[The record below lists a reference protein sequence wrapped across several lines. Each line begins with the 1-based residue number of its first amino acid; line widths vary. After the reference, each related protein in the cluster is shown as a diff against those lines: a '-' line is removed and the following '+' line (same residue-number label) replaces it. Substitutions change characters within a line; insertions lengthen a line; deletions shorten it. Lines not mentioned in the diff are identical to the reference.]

1 MSNNEAKVVT
11 TSNNKIINNEII
23 SEEQK
28 QKLVEKIITKWLN
41 LQKIIKEEITL
52 EDVIIKQQQDDTDN
66 LKSFFVKY
74 YQAKLNTR
82 KIWNDINKL
91 KLYEKESN
99 ILSIIISE
107 ELGASFHDASE
118 PIKNLFFIIR
128 NNYDYLTRIL
138 SLIKPEDFMHN
149 INKIYSLVELLNN
162 NFYEN
167 ILIPNPEQLELLILI
182 YKLLEEEITSMNSVC
197 PENFLEENS
206 FTGIFLSSFAKK
218 QEIIGYFS
226 MILNPL
232 IVSIDDD
239 DSKDFLD
246 LNINNIM
253 SHMNNSLGKRK
264 SIIKMPS
271 IEKKINLDINIKE
284 YLFDKIP
291 KTKIKFKNSFK
302 LEAEKEK
309 EDEITFITNDDY
321 TTDSEKNTIYINKK
335 RKSILQKN
343 ILTFGKENEYNR
355 DYKYDLNQSRL
366 IDKIDKESN
375 PEMKNIY
382 MNILEELNFY
392 PNKFSNEGIL
402 KILKTE
408 NEKKGT
414 LLEVYKENFI
424 YIREIIEELLQVII
438 DKIITMPYPLRCISK
453 FISILI
459 SKKFPDLTKYE
470 INSFIGKFIFD
481 KCIFSILSLEN
492 KYYIDSRVYN
502 KKTKTCLEIVISVL
516 SKANNS
522 SLFDNYS
529 DPEKTIFNPL
539 ILEIIPIL
547 NEFYEKIIDIQLPNG
562 VEQLIN
568 KATIHLKDLSSRN
581 LFNFRYKK
589 RKSSS
594 KAQSEQNIEENLQS
608 QTPLFDYF
616 KENPDEILHLQSVCF
631 SADDIK
637 FLLDLIERNMG
648 LFKDLPRFNFFSK
661 TYTKIKN
668 EEKTLNLLLEK
679 DLQEKNKT
687 FYVIFKEE
695 KNNILEKLSKKKK
708 KDSTFE
714 SSEQDS
720 QLVCRRVKFCIKTI
734 LKGLNLLNSKDFA
747 YLNFAQS
754 TDKFFSAIKYT
765 LEELGEYNELSNN
778 IPLNWY
784 SQYIYNYKKELD
796 IEYQKEDFSKLYSE
810 ISSEE
815 NNILNELKSLS
826 NIIITRDGMNLRCAE
841 KILAKAIYELKRIE
855 EAKKYNQLEKFIKT
869 RKIEVCVYQPDDSV
883 KSKNKDKDLLIN
895 IFDLKS
901 CPFGNS
907 FNDNK
912 NHIHINSINDFI
924 KIFSSNNKI
933 KLKSYIREA
942 IIKGENK
949 YNISEIIG
957 KYMELVAKK
966 IRENKTIFG
975 ELNDEKLE
983 EFSKNIE
990 NHIIRKIY
998 KYVYPPNK
1006 SEIDLKIQ
1014 NDTRTLGWIQPENLD
1029 IKKLY
1034 VNQLKSAE
1042 KYISKMNESKS
1053 VFDKLECI
1061 QNAFVIMNNTIKFI
1075 SGKNENAGQDELTPL
1090 FQYIIIK
1097 SQPERLHTNINYIK
1111 CFLSSTDLIS
1121 KYGFF
1126 VSQME
1131 SACTYILN
1139 IKGSDFKMDNEEFNK
1154 LREQYAKNI
1163 EDKDFKNKDINKI
1176 NIIPN

>member
-1 MSNNEAKVVT
+1 MSNIDEKVVCP
-11 TSNNKIINNEII
+11 NNKTNNNDII

-28 QKLVEKIITKWLN
+28 QKLVEKIINKWLN

-52 EDVIIKQQQDDTDN
+52 EDVIIKQQEDDTDN

-99 ILSIIISE
+99 ILSIIINE
-107 ELGASFHDASE
+107 ELGSNFHEVSE

-138 SLIKPEDFMHN
+138 SLIKPEDFEKN
-149 INKIYSLVELLNN
+149 INKVYSLVELLNN

-167 ILIPNPEQLELLILI
+167 ILIPNPDQLELLILI

-197 PENFLEENS
+197 SENFLEDN
-206 FTGIFLSSFAKK
+206 TLIGIFLSSFAKK

-232 IVSIDDD
+232 ILSIDED
-239 DSKDFLD
+239 DSKEQID
-246 LNINNIM
+246 LNINNII
-253 SHMNNSLGKRK
+253 NNIDLKQIEKRK
-264 SIIKMPS
+264 IINNEPN
-271 IEKKINLDINIKE
+271 INTKINLDINIRE

-291 KTKIKFKNSFK
+291 KTKIKFKNSFE

-309 EDEITFITNDDY
+309 EDEINFDINGDY
-321 TTDSEKNTIYINKK
+321 ITDSDKNIIFINKK
-335 RKSILQKN
+335 RKNLLNKN
-343 ILTFGKENEYNR
+343 NEYNTE
-355 DYKYDLNQSRL
+355 YKYELNQSRL
-366 IDKIDKESN
+366 IEKINEEKN
-375 PEMKNIY
+375 PSMKNIY
-382 MNILEELNFY
+382 FNLLEELNYY

-402 KILKTE
+402 KILKKE
-408 NEKKGT
+408 NEKRNT
-414 LLEVYKENFI
+414 LLQIYKDNFI
-424 YIREIIEELLQVII
+424 YIREIIEELLQIII
-438 DKIITMPYPLRCISK
+438 DKIITMPYSLRCISK
-453 FISILI
+453 FINILI
-459 SKKFPDLTKYE
+459 SKKFPDLTRYE

-492 KYYIDSRVYN
+492 KYFIDSRVYN
-502 KKTKTCLEIVISVL
+502 KKTKTCLEIVISIL
-516 SKANNS
+516 SKAINS

-547 NEFYEKIIDIQLPNG
+547 NEFYKKLIDIQLPNG
-562 VEQLIN
+562 ADGLIN
-568 KATIHLKDLSSRN
+568 KASIHIKDLSSKN

-589 RKSSS
+589 RKNA
-594 KAQSEQNIEENLQS
+594 KPQSYQGSDDNLQTQS
-608 QTPLFDYF
+608 PLYDYF
-616 KENPDEILHLQSVCF
+616 KENPDEILHLQSICF
-631 SADDIK
+631 SGDDIK

-648 LFKDLPRFNFFSK
+648 IFKDLPRFSFFSK
-661 TYTKIKN
+661 TFKKIKN
-668 EEKTLNLLLEK
+668 EEKILNSLLEK
-679 DLQEKNKT
+679 DKNEKNKT
-687 FYVIFKEE
+687 FYIIFREE
-695 KNNILEKLSKKKK
+695 KKNILEKLIKKKK

-714 SSEQDS
+714 SNEQDS
-720 QLVCRRVKFCIKTI
+720 QLICRRIKFCIKTI

-796 IEYQKEDFSKLYSE
+796 IEYQKEDFEKLYSE
-810 ISSEE
+810 ISTEE
-815 NNILNELKSLS
+815 TNILNDLKNLS

-841 KILAKAIYELKRIE
+841 KILAKAMYELKRIE

-869 RKIEVCVYQPDDSV
+869 KKIEVCIYQPDENA
-883 KSKNKDKDLLIN
+883 KSKIKDKDKDFLIN
-895 IFDLKS
+895 IFDIKS
-901 CPFGNS
+901 CPYGISN
-907 FNDNK
+907 NDK
-912 NHIHINSINDFI
+912 NHIHINSINEFI
-924 KIFSSNNKI
+924 KVFSNDNKI
-933 KLKSYIREA
+933 KLKSFIRDA
-942 IIKGENK
+942 IIKGESK
-949 YNISEIIG
+949 YSISEIIA
-957 KYMELVAKK
+957 KYMELVVKK
-966 IRENKTIFG
+966 IKENKNIFG
-975 ELNDEKLE
+975 ELSNEQLD

-998 KYVYPPNK
+998 KYVYPPNI
-1006 SEIDLKIQ
+1006 SDIDLQIQ
-1014 NDTRTLGWIQPENLD
+1014 NDTRTLGWIQPEHLE

-1042 KYISKMNESKS
+1042 KYISKMNEAKS

-1061 QNAFVIMNNTIKFI
+1061 QNAFVIMNNTVKFI
-1075 SGKNENAGQDELTPL
+1075 SGKNENAGQDEMTPL
-1090 FQYIIIK
+1090 FHYIIIK
-1097 SQPERLHTNINYIK
+1097 SQPERFYTNINYIK

-1126 VSQME
+1126 VTQME
-1131 SACTYILN
+1131 SACTYILH
-1139 IKGSDFKMDNEEFNK
+1139 IKASDFKMNEEEFNNK
-1154 LREQYAKNI
+1154 RNEYAKI
-1163 EDKDFKNKDINKI
+1163 YENKDII
-1176 NIIPN
+1176 NNDNNNIYKTKT

>member
-1 MSNNEAKVVT
+1 MSNIDEKVVCINNEA
-11 TSNNKIINNEII
+11 NNNDII

-28 QKLVEKIITKWLN
+28 QKLVEKIINKWLN

-52 EDVIIKQQQDDTDN
+52 EDVIIKQQEDDTDN

-99 ILSIIISE
+99 ILSIIINE
-107 ELGASFHDASE
+107 ELGSNFHEVSE

-138 SLIKPEDFMHN
+138 SLIKPEDFEKN
-149 INKIYSLVELLNN
+149 INKVYSLVELLNN

-167 ILIPNPEQLELLILI
+167 ILIPNPDQLELLILI

-197 PENFLEENS
+197 TENFLEDN
-206 FTGIFLSSFAKK
+206 TLIGIFLSSFAKK

-232 IVSIDDD
+232 ILSIDED
-239 DSKDFLD
+239 DSKEQID
-246 LNINNIM
+246 LNINNII
-253 SHMNNSLGKRK
+253 NNIDLKQIEKRK
-264 SIIKMPS
+264 IINNEPN
-271 IEKKINLDINIKE
+271 INTKINLDINIKE
-284 YLFDKIP
+284 YLLDKIP
-291 KTKIKFKNSFK
+291 KTKIKFKNSFE

-309 EDEITFITNDDY
+309 EDEINFDINGDY
-321 TTDSEKNTIYINKK
+321 ITDSDKNIIFINKK
-335 RKSILQKN
+335 RKNLLNKN
-343 ILTFGKENEYNR
+343 NEYNTE
-355 DYKYDLNQSRL
+355 YKYELNQSRL
-366 IDKIDKESN
+366 IEKINEEKN
-375 PEMKNIY
+375 PSMKNIY
-382 MNILEELNFY
+382 FNLLEELNYY

-402 KILKTE
+402 KILKKE
-408 NEKKGT
+408 NEKRNT
-414 LLEVYKENFI
+414 LLQIYKDNFI
-424 YIREIIEELLQVII
+424 YIREIIEEFLQIII
-438 DKIITMPYPLRCISK
+438 DKIITMPYSLRCISK
-453 FISILI
+453 FINILI
-459 SKKFPDLTKYE
+459 SKKFPDLTRYE

-492 KYYIDSRVYN
+492 KYFIDSRVYN
-502 KKTKTCLEIVISVL
+502 KKTKTCLEIVISIL
-516 SKANNS
+516 SKAINS

-547 NEFYEKIIDIQLPNG
+547 NEFYKKLIDIQLPNG
-562 VEQLIN
+562 ADGLIN
-568 KATIHLKDLSSRN
+568 KASIHIKDLSSKN

-589 RKSSS
+589 RKNA
-594 KAQSEQNIEENLQS
+594 KPQSDQGSDDNLQTQS
-608 QTPLFDYF
+608 PLYDYF
-616 KENPDEILHLQSVCF
+616 KENPDEILHLQSICF
-631 SADDIK
+631 SGDDIK

-648 LFKDLPRFNFFSK
+648 IFKDLPRFSFFSK
-661 TYTKIKN
+661 TFKKIKN
-668 EEKTLNLLLEK
+668 EEKILNSLLEK
-679 DLQEKNKT
+679 DKNEKNKT
-687 FYVIFKEE
+687 FYIIFREE
-695 KNNILEKLSKKKK
+695 KKNILEKLIKKKK

-714 SSEQDS
+714 SNEQDS
-720 QLVCRRVKFCIKTI
+720 QLICRRIKFCIKTI

-796 IEYQKEDFSKLYSE
+796 IEYQKEDFEKLYSE
-810 ISSEE
+810 ISTEE
-815 NNILNELKSLS
+815 TNILNDLKNLS

-841 KILAKAIYELKRIE
+841 KILAKAMYELKRIE

-869 RKIEVCVYQPDDSV
+869 KKIEVCIYQPDENA
-883 KSKNKDKDLLIN
+883 KCKIKDKDKDFLIN
-895 IFDLKS
+895 IFDIKS
-901 CPFGNS
+901 CPYGISN
-907 FNDNK
+907 NDK
-912 NHIHINSINDFI
+912 NHIHINSINEFI
-924 KIFSSNNKI
+924 KVFSNDNKI
-933 KLKSYIREA
+933 KLKSFIRDA
-942 IIKGENK
+942 IIKGESK
-949 YNISEIIG
+949 YSISEIIA
-957 KYMELVAKK
+957 KYMELVVKK
-966 IRENKTIFG
+966 IKENKNIFG
-975 ELNDEKLE
+975 ELSNEQLD

-998 KYVYPPNK
+998 KYVYPPNI
-1006 SEIDLKIQ
+1006 SDIDLQIQ
-1014 NDTRTLGWIQPENLD
+1014 NDTRTLGWIQPEHLE

-1042 KYISKMNESKS
+1042 KYISKMNEAKS

-1061 QNAFVIMNNTIKFI
+1061 QNAFVIMNNTVKFI
-1075 SGKNENAGQDELTPL
+1075 SGKNENAGQDEMTPL

-1097 SQPERLHTNINYIK
+1097 SQPERFYTNINYIK

-1126 VSQME
+1126 VTQME
-1131 SACTYILN
+1131 SACTYILH
-1139 IKGSDFKMDNEEFNK
+1139 IKASDFKMNEEEFNNK
-1154 LREQYAKNI
+1154 RNEYAKI
-1163 EDKDFKNKDINKI
+1163 YENKDINNNGNN
-1176 NIIPN
+1176 NIYKTKT

>member
-1 MSNNEAKVVT
+1 MSNIDEKVVCP
-11 TSNNKIINNEII
+11 NNKTNNNDII

-28 QKLVEKIITKWLN
+28 QKLVEKIINKWLN

-52 EDVIIKQQQDDTDN
+52 EDVIIKQQEDDTDN

-99 ILSIIISE
+99 ILSIIINE
-107 ELGASFHDASE
+107 ELGSSFHEVSE

-138 SLIKPEDFMHN
+138 SLIKPEDFEKN
-149 INKIYSLVELLNN
+149 INKVYSLVELLNN

-167 ILIPNPEQLELLILI
+167 ILIPNPDQLELLILI

-197 PENFLEENS
+197 SENFLEDN
-206 FTGIFLSSFAKK
+206 TLIGIFLSSFAKK

-232 IVSIDDD
+232 ILSIDED
-239 DSKDFLD
+239 DSKEQID
-246 LNINNIM
+246 LNINNII
-253 SHMNNSLGKRK
+253 NNIDLKQIEKRK
-264 SIIKMPS
+264 IINNEPN
-271 IEKKINLDINIKE
+271 INTKINLDINIKE

-291 KTKIKFKNSFK
+291 KTKIKFKNSFE

-309 EDEITFITNDDY
+309 EDEINFDINGDY
-321 TTDSEKNTIYINKK
+321 ITDSDKNIIFINKK
-335 RKSILQKN
+335 RKNLLNKN
-343 ILTFGKENEYNR
+343 NEYNTE
-355 DYKYDLNQSRL
+355 YKYELNQSRL
-366 IDKIDKESN
+366 IEKINEEKN
-375 PEMKNIY
+375 PSMKNIY
-382 MNILEELNFY
+382 FNLLEELNYY

-402 KILKTE
+402 KILKKE
-408 NEKKGT
+408 NEKRNT
-414 LLEVYKENFI
+414 LLQIYKDNFI
-424 YIREIIEELLQVII
+424 YIREIIEELLQIII
-438 DKIITMPYPLRCISK
+438 DKIITMPYSLRCISK
-453 FISILI
+453 FINILI
-459 SKKFPDLTKYE
+459 SKKFPDLTRYE

-492 KYYIDSRVYN
+492 KYFIDSRVYN
-502 KKTKTCLEIVISVL
+502 KKTKTCLEIVISIL
-516 SKANNS
+516 SKAINS

-547 NEFYEKIIDIQLPNG
+547 NEFYKKLIDIQLPNG
-562 VEQLIN
+562 ADGLIN
-568 KATIHLKDLSSRN
+568 KASIHIKDLSSKN

-589 RKSSS
+589 RKNA
-594 KAQSEQNIEENLQS
+594 KPQSDQGSDDNLQIQS
-608 QTPLFDYF
+608 PLYDYF
-616 KENPDEILHLQSVCF
+616 KENPDEILHLQSICF
-631 SADDIK
+631 SGDDIK

-648 LFKDLPRFNFFSK
+648 IFKDLPRFSFFSK
-661 TYTKIKN
+661 TFKKIKN
-668 EEKTLNLLLEK
+668 EEKILNSLLEK
-679 DLQEKNKT
+679 DKNEKNKT
-687 FYVIFKEE
+687 FYIIFREE
-695 KNNILEKLSKKKK
+695 KKNILEKLIKKKK

-714 SSEQDS
+714 SNEQDS
-720 QLVCRRVKFCIKTI
+720 QLICRRIKFCIKTI

-796 IEYQKEDFSKLYSE
+796 IEYQKEDFEKLYSE
-810 ISSEE
+810 ISTEE
-815 NNILNELKSLS
+815 TNILNDLKNLS

-841 KILAKAIYELKRIE
+841 KILAKAMYELKRIE

-869 RKIEVCVYQPDDSV
+869 KKIEVCIYQQDENA
-883 KSKNKDKDLLIN
+883 KSKIKDKDKDFLIN
-895 IFDLKS
+895 IFDIKS
-901 CPFGNS
+901 CPYGISN
-907 FNDNK
+907 NDK
-912 NHIHINSINDFI
+912 NHIHINSINEFI
-924 KIFSSNNKI
+924 KVFSNDNKI
-933 KLKSYIREA
+933 KLKSFIRDA
-942 IIKGENK
+942 IIKGESK
-949 YNISEIIG
+949 YSISEIIA
-957 KYMELVAKK
+957 KYMELVVKK
-966 IRENKTIFG
+966 IKENKNIFG
-975 ELNDEKLE
+975 ELSNEQLD

-1006 SEIDLKIQ
+1006 SDIDLQIQ
-1014 NDTRTLGWIQPENLD
+1014 NDTRTLGWIQPEHLE

-1042 KYISKMNESKS
+1042 KYISKMNEAKS

-1061 QNAFVIMNNTIKFI
+1061 QNAFVIMNNTVKFI
-1075 SGKNENAGQDELTPL
+1075 SGKNENAGQDEMTPL

-1097 SQPERLHTNINYIK
+1097 SQPERFYTNINYIK

-1126 VSQME
+1126 VTQME
-1131 SACTYILN
+1131 SACTYILH
-1139 IKGSDFKMDNEEFNK
+1139 IKASDFKMNEEEFNNK
-1154 LREQYAKNI
+1154 RNEYAKI
-1163 EDKDFKNKDINKI
+1163 YENKDINNNGNN
-1176 NIIPN
+1176 NIYKTKT

>member
-1 MSNNEAKVVT
+1 MSNIDEKVVCINNEA
-11 TSNNKIINNEII
+11 NNNDIV

-28 QKLVEKIITKWLN
+28 QKLVEKIINKWLN

-52 EDVIIKQQQDDTDN
+52 EDVIIKQQEDDTDN

-99 ILSIIISE
+99 ILSIIINE
-107 ELGASFHDASE
+107 ELGSNFHEVSE

-138 SLIKPEDFMHN
+138 SLIKPEDFEKN
-149 INKIYSLVELLNN
+149 INKVYSLVELLNN

-167 ILIPNPEQLELLILI
+167 ILIPNPDQLELLILI

-197 PENFLEENS
+197 SENFLEDN
-206 FTGIFLSSFAKK
+206 TLIGIFLSSFAKK

-232 IVSIDDD
+232 ILSIDED
-239 DSKDFLD
+239 DSKEHID
-246 LNINNIM
+246 LNINNII
-253 SHMNNSLGKRK
+253 NNIDLKQIEKRK
-264 SIIKMPS
+264 IINNEPN
-271 IEKKINLDINIKE
+271 INTKINLDINIKE

-291 KTKIKFKNSFK
+291 KTKIKFKNSFE

-309 EDEITFITNDDY
+309 EDEINFDINGDY
-321 TTDSEKNTIYINKK
+321 ITDSDKNIIFINKK
-335 RKSILQKN
+335 RKNLLNKN
-343 ILTFGKENEYNR
+343 NEYNTE
-355 DYKYDLNQSRL
+355 YKYDLNQSRL
-366 IDKIDKESN
+366 IEKINEENN
-375 PEMKNIY
+375 PSMKNIY
-382 MNILEELNFY
+382 FNLLEELNYY

-402 KILKTE
+402 KILKKE
-408 NEKKGT
+408 NEKRNT
-414 LLEVYKENFI
+414 LLQIYKDNFI
-424 YIREIIEELLQVII
+424 YIREIIEELLQIII
-438 DKIITMPYPLRCISK
+438 DKIITMPYSLRCISK
-453 FISILI
+453 FINILI
-459 SKKFPDLTKYE
+459 SKKFPDLTRYE

-492 KYYIDSRVYN
+492 KYFIDSRVYN
-502 KKTKTCLEIVISVL
+502 KKTKTCLEIVISIL
-516 SKANNS
+516 SKAINS

-547 NEFYEKIIDIQLPNG
+547 NEFYKKLIDIQLPNG
-562 VEQLIN
+562 ADGLIN
-568 KATIHLKDLSSRN
+568 KASIHIKDLSSKN

-589 RKSSS
+589 RKNA
-594 KAQSEQNIEENLQS
+594 KPQSDQGSDDNLQTQS
-608 QTPLFDYF
+608 PLYDYF
-616 KENPDEILHLQSVCF
+616 KENPDEILHLQSICF
-631 SADDIK
+631 SGDDIK

-648 LFKDLPRFNFFSK
+648 IFKDLPRFSFFSK
-661 TYTKIKN
+661 TFKKIKN
-668 EEKTLNLLLEK
+668 EEKILNSLLEK
-679 DLQEKNKT
+679 DKNEKNKT
-687 FYVIFKEE
+687 FYIIFREE
-695 KNNILEKLSKKKK
+695 KKNILEKLIKKKK

-714 SSEQDS
+714 SNEQDS
-720 QLVCRRVKFCIKTI
+720 QLICRRIKFCIKTI

-796 IEYQKEDFSKLYSE
+796 IEYQKEDFEKLYSE
-810 ISSEE
+810 ISTEE
-815 NNILNELKSLS
+815 TNILNDLKNLS

-841 KILAKAIYELKRIE
+841 KILAKAMYELKRIE

-869 RKIEVCVYQPDDSV
+869 KKIEVCIYQPDENA
-883 KSKNKDKDLLIN
+883 KSKIKDKDKDFLIN
-895 IFDLKS
+895 IFDIKS
-901 CPFGNS
+901 CPYGISN
-907 FNDNK
+907 NDK
-912 NHIHINSINDFI
+912 NHIHINSINEFI
-924 KIFSSNNKI
+924 KVFSNDNKI
-933 KLKSYIREA
+933 KLKSFIRDA
-942 IIKGENK
+942 IIKGESK
-949 YNISEIIG
+949 YSISEIIA
-957 KYMELVAKK
+957 KYMELVVKK
-966 IRENKTIFG
+966 IKENKNIFG
-975 ELNDEKLE
+975 ELSNEQLD

-998 KYVYPPNK
+998 KYVYPPNI
-1006 SEIDLKIQ
+1006 SDIDLQIQ
-1014 NDTRTLGWIQPENLD
+1014 NDTRTLGWIQPEHLE

-1042 KYISKMNESKS
+1042 KYISKMNEAKS

-1061 QNAFVIMNNTIKFI
+1061 QNAFVIMNNTVKFI
-1075 SGKNENAGQDELTPL
+1075 SGKNENAGQDEMTPL

-1097 SQPERLHTNINYIK
+1097 SQPERFYTNINYIK

-1126 VSQME
+1126 VTQME
-1131 SACTYILN
+1131 SACTYILH
-1139 IKGSDFKMDNEEFNK
+1139 IKASDFKMNEEEFNNK
-1154 LREQYAKNI
+1154 RNEYAKI
-1163 EDKDFKNKDINKI
+1163 YENKDINNNGNNNI
-1176 NIIPN
+1176 NKTKT

>member
-1 MSNNEAKVVT
+1 MSNIDEKVVCIDNKA
-11 TSNNKIINNEII
+11 NNNNDII

-28 QKLVEKIITKWLN
+28 QKLVEKIINKWLN

-52 EDVIIKQQQDDTDN
+52 EDVIIKQQEDDTDN

-99 ILSIIISE
+99 ILSIIINE
-107 ELGASFHDASE
+107 ELGSSFHEVSE

-138 SLIKPEDFMHN
+138 SLIKPEDFEKN
-149 INKIYSLVELLNN
+149 INKVYSLVELLNN

-167 ILIPNPEQLELLILI
+167 ILIPNPDQLELLILI

-197 PENFLEENS
+197 SENFLEDN
-206 FTGIFLSSFAKK
+206 TLIGIFLSSFAKK

-232 IVSIDDD
+232 ILSIDED
-239 DSKDFLD
+239 DSKEHID
-246 LNINNIM
+246 LNINNII
-253 SHMNNSLGKRK
+253 NNIDLKQIEKRK
-264 SIIKMPS
+264 IINNEPN
-271 IEKKINLDINIKE
+271 INTKINLDINIRE

-291 KTKIKFKNSFK
+291 KTKIKFKNSFE

-309 EDEITFITNDDY
+309 EDEINFDINGDY
-321 TTDSEKNTIYINKK
+321 ITDSDKNIIFINKK
-335 RKSILQKN
+335 RKNLLNKN
-343 ILTFGKENEYNR
+343 NEYNTE
-355 DYKYDLNQSRL
+355 YKYELNQSRL
-366 IDKIDKESN
+366 IEKINEEKN
-375 PEMKNIY
+375 PSMKNIY
-382 MNILEELNFY
+382 FNLLEELNYY

-402 KILKTE
+402 KILKKE
-408 NEKKGT
+408 NEKRNT
-414 LLEVYKENFI
+414 LLQIYKDNFI
-424 YIREIIEELLQVII
+424 YIREIIEELLQIII
-438 DKIITMPYPLRCISK
+438 DKIITMPYSLRCISK
-453 FISILI
+453 FINILI
-459 SKKFPDLTKYE
+459 SKKFPDLTRYE

-492 KYYIDSRVYN
+492 KYFIDSRVYN
-502 KKTKTCLEIVISVL
+502 KKTKTCLEIVISIL
-516 SKANNS
+516 SKAINS

-547 NEFYEKIIDIQLPNG
+547 NEFYKKLIDIQLPNG
-562 VEQLIN
+562 ADGLIN
-568 KATIHLKDLSSRN
+568 KASIHIKDLSSKN

-589 RKSSS
+589 RKIA
-594 KAQSEQNIEENLQS
+594 KPQSDQGSDDNLQTQS
-608 QTPLFDYF
+608 PLYDYF
-616 KENPDEILHLQSVCF
+616 KENPDEILHLQSICF
-631 SADDIK
+631 SGDDIK

-648 LFKDLPRFNFFSK
+648 IFKDLPRFSFFSK
-661 TYTKIKN
+661 TFKKIKN
-668 EEKTLNLLLEK
+668 EEKILNSLLEK
-679 DLQEKNKT
+679 DKNEKNKT
-687 FYVIFKEE
+687 FYIIFREE
-695 KNNILEKLSKKKK
+695 KKNILEKLIKKKK

-714 SSEQDS
+714 SNEQDS
-720 QLVCRRVKFCIKTI
+720 QLICRRIKFCIKTI

-869 RKIEVCVYQPDDSV
+869 RKIEVCVYQPDDSA

>member
-1 MSNNEAKVVT
+1 MSNIDEKVVCINNEA
-11 TSNNKIINNEII
+11 NNNDII

-28 QKLVEKIITKWLN
+28 QKLVEKIINKWLN

-52 EDVIIKQQQDDTDN
+52 EDVIIKQQEDDTDN

-99 ILSIIISE
+99 ILSIIINE
-107 ELGASFHDASE
+107 ELGSSFHEVSE

-138 SLIKPEDFMHN
+138 SLIKPEDFEKN
-149 INKIYSLVELLNN
+149 INKVYSLVELLNN

-167 ILIPNPEQLELLILI
+167 ILIPNPDQLELLILI

-197 PENFLEENS
+197 SENFLEDN
-206 FTGIFLSSFAKK
+206 TLIGIFLSSFAKK

-232 IVSIDDD
+232 ILSIDED
-239 DSKDFLD
+239 DSKEQID
-246 LNINNIM
+246 LNINNII
-253 SHMNNSLGKRK
+253 NNIDLKQIEKRK
-264 SIIKMPS
+264 IINNEPN
-271 IEKKINLDINIKE
+271 INTKINLDINIRE

-291 KTKIKFKNSFK
+291 KTKIKFKNSFE

-309 EDEITFITNDDY
+309 EDEINFDINGDY
-321 TTDSEKNTIYINKK
+321 ITDSDKNIIFINKK
-335 RKSILQKN
+335 RKNLLNKN
-343 ILTFGKENEYNR
+343 NEYNTE
-355 DYKYDLNQSRL
+355 YKYELNQSRL
-366 IDKIDKESN
+366 IEKINEEKN
-375 PEMKNIY
+375 PSMKNIY
-382 MNILEELNFY
+382 FNLLEELNYY

-402 KILKTE
+402 EILKKE
-408 NEKKGT
+408 NEKRNT
-414 LLEVYKENFI
+414 LLQIYKDNFI
-424 YIREIIEELLQVII
+424 YIREIIEEFLQIII
-438 DKIITMPYPLRCISK
+438 DKIITMPYSLRCISK
-453 FISILI
+453 FINILI
-459 SKKFPDLTKYE
+459 SKKFPDLTRYE

-492 KYYIDSRVYN
+492 KYFIDSRVYN
-502 KKTKTCLEIVISVL
+502 KKTKTCLEIVISIL
-516 SKANNS
+516 SKAINS

-547 NEFYEKIIDIQLPNG
+547 NEFYKKLIDIQLPNG
-562 VEQLIN
+562 ADGLIN
-568 KATIHLKDLSSRN
+568 KASIHIKDLSSKN

-589 RKSSS
+589 RKIA
-594 KAQSEQNIEENLQS
+594 KPQSDQGSDDNLQTQS
-608 QTPLFDYF
+608 PLYDYF
-616 KENPDEILHLQSVCF
+616 KENPDEILHLQSICF
-631 SADDIK
+631 SGDDIK
-637 FLLDLIERNMG
+637 FLLDLIERIMG
-648 LFKDLPRFNFFSK
+648 IFKDLPRFTFFSK
-661 TYTKIKN
+661 TFKKIKN
-668 EEKTLNLLLEK
+668 EEKILNSLLEK
-679 DLQEKNKT
+679 DKNEKNKT
-687 FYVIFKEE
+687 FYIIFREE
-695 KNNILEKLSKKKK
+695 KKNILEKLIKKKK

-714 SSEQDS
+714 SNEQDS
-720 QLVCRRVKFCIKTI
+720 QLICRRIKFCIKTI

-796 IEYQKEDFSKLYSE
+796 IEYQKEDFEKLYSE
-810 ISSEE
+810 ISTEE
-815 NNILNELKSLS
+815 TNILNDLKNLS

-841 KILAKAIYELKRIE
+841 KILAKAMYELKRIE

-869 RKIEVCVYQPDDSV
+869 KKIEVCIYQQDENA
-883 KSKNKDKDLLIN
+883 KSKIKDKDKDFLIN
-895 IFDLKS
+895 IFDIKS
-901 CPFGNS
+901 CPYGISN
-907 FNDNK
+907 NDK
-912 NHIHINSINDFI
+912 NHIHINSINEFI
-924 KIFSSNNKI
+924 KVFSNDNKI
-933 KLKSYIREA
+933 KLKSFIRDA
-942 IIKGENK
+942 IIKGESK
-949 YNISEIIG
+949 YSISEIIA
-957 KYMELVAKK
+957 KYMELVVKK
-966 IRENKTIFG
+966 IKENKNIFG
-975 ELNDEKLE
+975 ELSNEQLD

-998 KYVYPPNK
+998 KYVYPPNI
-1006 SEIDLKIQ
+1006 SDIDLQIQ
-1014 NDTRTLGWIQPENLD
+1014 NDTRTLGWIQPEHLE

-1042 KYISKMNESKS
+1042 KYISKMNEAKS

-1061 QNAFVIMNNTIKFI
+1061 QNAFVIMNNTVKFI
-1075 SGKNENAGQDELTPL
+1075 SGKNENAGQDEMTPL

-1097 SQPERLHTNINYIK
+1097 SQPERFYTNINYIK

-1126 VSQME
+1126 VTQME
-1131 SACTYILN
+1131 SACTYILH
-1139 IKGSDFKMDNEEFNK
+1139 IKASDFKMNEEEFNNK
-1154 LREQYAKNI
+1154 RNEYAKI
-1163 EDKDFKNKDINKI
+1163 YENKDII
-1176 NIIPN
+1176 NNDNNNIYKTKT

>member
-1 MSNNEAKVVT
+1 MSNIDEKVVCIDNKA
-11 TSNNKIINNEII
+11 NNNNDII

-28 QKLVEKIITKWLN
+28 QKLVEKIINKWLN

-52 EDVIIKQQQDDTDN
+52 EDVIIKQQEDDTDN

-99 ILSIIISE
+99 ILSIIINE
-107 ELGASFHDASE
+107 ELGSSFHEVSE

-138 SLIKPEDFMHN
+138 SLIKPEDFEKN
-149 INKIYSLVELLNN
+149 INKVYSLVELLNN

-167 ILIPNPEQLELLILI
+167 ILIPNPDQLELLILI

-197 PENFLEENS
+197 SENFLEDN
-206 FTGIFLSSFAKK
+206 TLIGIFLSSFAKK

-232 IVSIDDD
+232 ILSIDED
-239 DSKDFLD
+239 DSKEHID
-246 LNINNIM
+246 LNINNII
-253 SHMNNSLGKRK
+253 NNIDLKQIEKRK
-264 SIIKMPS
+264 IINNEPN
-271 IEKKINLDINIKE
+271 INTKINLDINIKE

-291 KTKIKFKNSFK
+291 KTKIKFKNSFE

-309 EDEITFITNDDY
+309 EDEINFDINGDY
-321 TTDSEKNTIYINKK
+321 ITDSDKNIIFINKK
-335 RKSILQKN
+335 RKNLLNKN
-343 ILTFGKENEYNR
+343 NEYNTE
-355 DYKYDLNQSRL
+355 YKYELNQSRL
-366 IDKIDKESN
+366 IEKINEEKN
-375 PEMKNIY
+375 PSMKNIY
-382 MNILEELNFY
+382 FNLLEELNYY

-402 KILKTE
+402 KILKKE
-408 NEKKGT
+408 NEKRNT
-414 LLEVYKENFI
+414 LLQIYKDNFI
-424 YIREIIEELLQVII
+424 YIREIIEEFLQIII
-438 DKIITMPYPLRCISK
+438 DKIITMPYSLRCISK
-453 FISILI
+453 FINILI
-459 SKKFPDLTKYE
+459 SKKFPDLTRYE

-492 KYYIDSRVYN
+492 KYFIDSRVYN
-502 KKTKTCLEIVISVL
+502 KKTKTCLEIVISIL
-516 SKANNS
+516 SKAINS

-547 NEFYEKIIDIQLPNG
+547 NEFYKKLIDIQLPNG
-562 VEQLIN
+562 ADGLIN
-568 KATIHLKDLSSRN
+568 KASIHIKDLSSKN

-589 RKSSS
+589 RKNA
-594 KAQSEQNIEENLQS
+594 KPQSDQGSDDNLQTQS
-608 QTPLFDYF
+608 PLYDYF
-616 KENPDEILHLQSVCF
+616 KENPDEILHLQSICF
-631 SADDIK
+631 SGDDIK

-648 LFKDLPRFNFFSK
+648 IFKDLPRFSFFSK
-661 TYTKIKN
+661 TFKKIKN
-668 EEKTLNLLLEK
+668 EEKILNSLLEK
-679 DLQEKNKT
+679 DKNEKNKT
-687 FYVIFKEE
+687 FYIIFREE
-695 KNNILEKLSKKKK
+695 KKNILEKLIKKKK

-714 SSEQDS
+714 SNEQDS
-720 QLVCRRVKFCIKTI
+720 QLICRRIKFCIKTI

-796 IEYQKEDFSKLYSE
+796 IEYQKEDFEKLYSE
-810 ISSEE
+810 ISTEE
-815 NNILNELKSLS
+815 TNILNDLKNLS

-841 KILAKAIYELKRIE
+841 KILAKAMYELKRIE

-869 RKIEVCVYQPDDSV
+869 KKIEVCIYQQDENA
-883 KSKNKDKDLLIN
+883 KSKIKDKDFLIN
-895 IFDLKS
+895 IFDIKS
-901 CPFGNS
+901 CPYGISN
-907 FNDNK
+907 NDK
-912 NHIHINSINDFI
+912 NHIHINSINEFI
-924 KIFSSNNKI
+924 KVFSNDNKI
-933 KLKSYIREA
+933 KLKSFIRDA
-942 IIKGENK
+942 IIKGESK
-949 YNISEIIG
+949 YSISEIIA
-957 KYMELVAKK
+957 KYMELVVKK
-966 IRENKTIFG
+966 IKENKNIFG
-975 ELNDEKLE
+975 ELSNEQLD

-998 KYVYPPNK
+998 KYVYPPNI
-1006 SEIDLKIQ
+1006 SDIDLQIQ
-1014 NDTRTLGWIQPENLD
+1014 NDTRTLGWIQPEHLE

-1042 KYISKMNESKS
+1042 KYISKMNEAKS

-1061 QNAFVIMNNTIKFI
+1061 QNAFVIMNNTVKFI
-1075 SGKNENAGQDELTPL
+1075 SGKNENAGQDEMTPL

-1097 SQPERLHTNINYIK
+1097 SQPERFYTNINYIK

-1126 VSQME
+1126 VTQME
-1131 SACTYILN
+1131 SACTYILH
-1139 IKGSDFKMDNEEFNK
+1139 IKASDFKMNEEEFNNK
-1154 LREQYAKNI
+1154 RNEYAKI
-1163 EDKDFKNKDINKI
+1163 YENKDII
-1176 NIIPN
+1176 NNDNNNIYKTKT

>member
-1 MSNNEAKVVT
+1 MSNIDEKVVCP
-11 TSNNKIINNEII
+11 NNKTNNNDII

-28 QKLVEKIITKWLN
+28 QKLVEKIINKWLN

-52 EDVIIKQQQDDTDN
+52 EDVIIKQQEDDTDN

-99 ILSIIISE
+99 ILSIIINE
-107 ELGASFHDASE
+107 ELGSSFHEVSE

-138 SLIKPEDFMHN
+138 SLIKPEDFEKN
-149 INKIYSLVELLNN
+149 INKVYSLVELLNN

-167 ILIPNPEQLELLILI
+167 ILIPNPDQLELLILI

-197 PENFLEENS
+197 SENFLEDN
-206 FTGIFLSSFAKK
+206 TLIGIFLSSFAKK

-232 IVSIDDD
+232 ILSIDED
-239 DSKDFLD
+239 DSKEHID
-246 LNINNIM
+246 LNINNII
-253 SHMNNSLGKRK
+253 NNIDLKQIEKRK
-264 SIIKMPS
+264 IINNEPN
-271 IEKKINLDINIKE
+271 INTKINLDINIKE

-291 KTKIKFKNSFK
+291 KTKIKFKNSFE

-309 EDEITFITNDDY
+309 EDEINFDINGDY
-321 TTDSEKNTIYINKK
+321 ITDSDKNIIFINKK
-335 RKSILQKN
+335 RKNLLNKN
-343 ILTFGKENEYNR
+343 NEYNTE
-355 DYKYDLNQSRL
+355 YKYELNQSRL
-366 IDKIDKESN
+366 IEKINEEKN
-375 PEMKNIY
+375 PSMKNIY
-382 MNILEELNFY
+382 FNLLEELNYY

-402 KILKTE
+402 KILKKE
-408 NEKKGT
+408 NEKRNT
-414 LLEVYKENFI
+414 LLQIYKDNFI
-424 YIREIIEELLQVII
+424 YIREIIEELLQIII
-438 DKIITMPYPLRCISK
+438 DKIITMPYSLRCISK
-453 FISILI
+453 FINILI
-459 SKKFPDLTKYE
+459 SKKFPDLTRYE

-492 KYYIDSRVYN
+492 KYFIDSRVYN
-502 KKTKTCLEIVISVL
+502 KKTKTCLEIVISIL
-516 SKANNS
+516 SKAINS

-547 NEFYEKIIDIQLPNG
+547 NEFYKKLIDIQLPNG
-562 VEQLIN
+562 ADGLIN
-568 KATIHLKDLSSRN
+568 KASIHIKDLSSKN

-589 RKSSS
+589 RKIA
-594 KAQSEQNIEENLQS
+594 KPQSDQGSDDNLQTQS
-608 QTPLFDYF
+608 PLYDYF
-616 KENPDEILHLQSVCF
+616 KENPDEILHLQSICF
-631 SADDIK
+631 SGDDIK

-648 LFKDLPRFNFFSK
+648 IFKDLPRFSFFSK
-661 TYTKIKN
+661 TFKKIKN
-668 EEKTLNLLLEK
+668 EEKILNSLLEK
-679 DLQEKNKT
+679 DKNEKNKT
-687 FYVIFKEE
+687 FYIIFREE
-695 KNNILEKLSKKKK
+695 KKNILEKLIKKKK

-714 SSEQDS
+714 SNEQDS
-720 QLVCRRVKFCIKTI
+720 QLICRRIKFCIKTI

-796 IEYQKEDFSKLYSE
+796 IEYQKEDFEKLYSE
-810 ISSEE
+810 ISTEE
-815 NNILNELKSLS
+815 TNILNDLKNLS

-841 KILAKAIYELKRIE
+841 KILAKAMYELKRIE

-869 RKIEVCVYQPDDSV
+869 KKIEVCIYQPDENA
-883 KSKNKDKDLLIN
+883 KSKIKDKDKDFLIN
-895 IFDLKS
+895 IFDIKS
-901 CPFGNS
+901 CPYGISN
-907 FNDNK
+907 NDK
-912 NHIHINSINDFI
+912 NHIHINSINEFI
-924 KIFSSNNKI
+924 KVFSNDNKI
-933 KLKSYIREA
+933 KLKSFIRDA
-942 IIKGENK
+942 IIKGESK
-949 YNISEIIG
+949 YSISEIIA
-957 KYMELVAKK
+957 KYMELVVKK
-966 IRENKTIFG
+966 IKENKNIFG
-975 ELNDEKLE
+975 ELSNEQLD

-998 KYVYPPNK
+998 KYVYPPNI
-1006 SEIDLKIQ
+1006 SDIDLQIQ
-1014 NDTRTLGWIQPENLD
+1014 NDTRTLGWIQPEHLE

-1042 KYISKMNESKS
+1042 KYISKMNEAKS

-1061 QNAFVIMNNTIKFI
+1061 QNAFVIMNNTVKFI
-1075 SGKNENAGQDELTPL
+1075 SGKNENAGQDEMTPL

-1097 SQPERLHTNINYIK
+1097 SQPERFYTNINYIK

-1126 VSQME
+1126 VTQME
-1131 SACTYILN
+1131 SACTYILH
-1139 IKGSDFKMDNEEFNK
+1139 IKASDFKMNEEEFNNK
-1154 LREQYAKNI
+1154 RNEYAKI
-1163 EDKDFKNKDINKI
+1163 YENKDII
-1176 NIIPN
+1176 NNGNNNIYKTKT

>member
-1 MSNNEAKVVT
+1 MSNIDEKVVCINNEA
-11 TSNNKIINNEII
+11 NNNDII

-28 QKLVEKIITKWLN
+28 QKLVEKIINKWLN

-52 EDVIIKQQQDDTDN
+52 EDVIIKQQEDDTDN

-99 ILSIIISE
+99 ILSIIINE
-107 ELGASFHDASE
+107 ELGSSFHEVSE

-138 SLIKPEDFMHN
+138 SLIKPEDFEKN
-149 INKIYSLVELLNN
+149 INKVYSLVELLNN

-167 ILIPNPEQLELLILI
+167 ILIPNPDQLELLILI

-197 PENFLEENS
+197 SENFLEDN
-206 FTGIFLSSFAKK
+206 TLIGIFLSSFAKK

-232 IVSIDDD
+232 ILSIDED
-239 DSKDFLD
+239 DSKEHID
-246 LNINNIM
+246 LNINNII
-253 SHMNNSLGKRK
+253 NNIDLKQIEKRK
-264 SIIKMPS
+264 IINNEPN
-271 IEKKINLDINIKE
+271 INTKINLDINIKE

-291 KTKIKFKNSFK
+291 KTKIKFKNSFE

-309 EDEITFITNDDY
+309 EDEINFDINGDY
-321 TTDSEKNTIYINKK
+321 ITDSDKNIIFINKK
-335 RKSILQKN
+335 RKNLLNKN
-343 ILTFGKENEYNR
+343 NEYNTE
-355 DYKYDLNQSRL
+355 YKYELNQSRL
-366 IDKIDKESN
+366 IEKINEEKN
-375 PEMKNIY
+375 PSMKNIY
-382 MNILEELNFY
+382 FNLLEELNYY

-402 KILKTE
+402 KILKKE
-408 NEKKGT
+408 NEKRNT
-414 LLEVYKENFI
+414 LLQIYKDNFI
-424 YIREIIEELLQVII
+424 YIREIIEELLQIII
-438 DKIITMPYPLRCISK
+438 DKIITMPYSLRCISK
-453 FISILI
+453 FINILI
-459 SKKFPDLTKYE
+459 SKKFPDLTRYE

-492 KYYIDSRVYN
+492 KYFIDSRVYN
-502 KKTKTCLEIVISVL
+502 KKTKTCLEIVISIL
-516 SKANNS
+516 SKAINS

-547 NEFYEKIIDIQLPNG
+547 NEFYKKLIDIQLPNG
-562 VEQLIN
+562 ADGLIN
-568 KATIHLKDLSSRN
+568 KASIHIKDLSSKN

-589 RKSSS
+589 RKNA
-594 KAQSEQNIEENLQS
+594 KPQSDQGSDDNLQTQS
-608 QTPLFDYF
+608 PLYDYF
-616 KENPDEILHLQSVCF
+616 KENPDEILHLQSICF
-631 SADDIK
+631 SGDDIK

-648 LFKDLPRFNFFSK
+648 IFKDLPRFSFFSK
-661 TYTKIKN
+661 TFKKIKN
-668 EEKTLNLLLEK
+668 EEKILNSLLEK
-679 DLQEKNKT
+679 DKNEKNKT
-687 FYVIFKEE
+687 FYIIFREE
-695 KNNILEKLSKKKK
+695 KKNILEKLIKKKK

-714 SSEQDS
+714 SNEQDS
-720 QLVCRRVKFCIKTI
+720 QLICRRIKFCIKTI

-796 IEYQKEDFSKLYSE
+796 IEYQKEDFEKLYSE
-810 ISSEE
+810 ISTEE
-815 NNILNELKSLS
+815 TNILNDLKNLS

-841 KILAKAIYELKRIE
+841 KILAKAMYELKRIE

-869 RKIEVCVYQPDDSV
+869 KKIEVCIYQPDENA
-883 KSKNKDKDLLIN
+883 KSKIKDKDKDFLIN
-895 IFDLKS
+895 IFDIKS
-901 CPFGNS
+901 CPYGISN
-907 FNDNK
+907 NDK
-912 NHIHINSINDFI
+912 NHIHINSINEFI
-924 KIFSSNNKI
+924 KVFSNDNKI
-933 KLKSYIREA
+933 KLKSFIRDA
-942 IIKGENK
+942 IIKGESK
-949 YNISEIIG
+949 YSISEIIA
-957 KYMELVAKK
+957 KYMELVVKK
-966 IRENKTIFG
+966 IKENKNIFG
-975 ELNDEKLE
+975 ELSNEQLD

-1006 SEIDLKIQ
+1006 SDIDLQIQ
-1014 NDTRTLGWIQPENLD
+1014 NDTRTLGWIQPEHLE

-1042 KYISKMNESKS
+1042 KYISKMNEAKS

-1061 QNAFVIMNNTIKFI
+1061 QNAFVIMNNTVKFI
-1075 SGKNENAGQDELTPL
+1075 SGKNENAGQDEMTPL

-1097 SQPERLHTNINYIK
+1097 SQPERFYTNINYIK

-1126 VSQME
+1126 VTQME
-1131 SACTYILN
+1131 SACTYILH
-1139 IKGSDFKMDNEEFNK
+1139 IKASDFKMNEEEFNNK
-1154 LREQYAKNI
+1154 RNEYAKI
-1163 EDKDFKNKDINKI
+1163 YENKDII
-1176 NIIPN
+1176 NNDNNNIYKTKT

>member
-1 MSNNEAKVVT
+1 MSNIDEKVVCINNEA
-11 TSNNKIINNEII
+11 NNNDII

-28 QKLVEKIITKWLN
+28 QKLVEKIINKWLN

-52 EDVIIKQQQDDTDN
+52 EDVIIKQQEDDTDN

-99 ILSIIISE
+99 ILSIIINE
-107 ELGASFHDASE
+107 ELGSNFHEVSE

-138 SLIKPEDFMHN
+138 SLIKPEDFEKN
-149 INKIYSLVELLNN
+149 INKVYSLVELLNN

-167 ILIPNPEQLELLILI
+167 ILIPNPDQLELLILI

-197 PENFLEENS
+197 SENFLEDN
-206 FTGIFLSSFAKK
+206 TLIGIFLSSFAKK

-232 IVSIDDD
+232 ILSIDED
-239 DSKDFLD
+239 DSKEHID
-246 LNINNIM
+246 LNINNII
-253 SHMNNSLGKRK
+253 NNIDLKQIEKRK
-264 SIIKMPS
+264 IINNEPN
-271 IEKKINLDINIKE
+271 INTKINLDINIRE

-291 KTKIKFKNSFK
+291 KTKIKFKNSFE

-309 EDEITFITNDDY
+309 EDEINFDINGDY
-321 TTDSEKNTIYINKK
+321 ITDSDKNIIFINKK
-335 RKSILQKN
+335 RKNLLNKN
-343 ILTFGKENEYNR
+343 NEYNTE
-355 DYKYDLNQSRL
+355 YKYELNQSRL
-366 IDKIDKESN
+366 IEKINEEKN
-375 PEMKNIY
+375 PSMKNIY
-382 MNILEELNFY
+382 FNLLEELNYY

-402 KILKTE
+402 KILKKE
-408 NEKKGT
+408 NEKRNT
-414 LLEVYKENFI
+414 LLQIYKDNFI
-424 YIREIIEELLQVII
+424 YIREIIEELLQIII
-438 DKIITMPYPLRCISK
+438 DKIITMPYSLRCISK
-453 FISILI
+453 FINILI
-459 SKKFPDLTKYE
+459 SKKFPDLTRYE

-492 KYYIDSRVYN
+492 KYFIDSRVYN
-502 KKTKTCLEIVISVL
+502 KKTKTCLEIVISIL
-516 SKANNS
+516 SKAINS

-547 NEFYEKIIDIQLPNG
+547 NEFYKKLIDIQLPNG
-562 VEQLIN
+562 ADGLIN
-568 KATIHLKDLSSRN
+568 KASIHIKDLSSKN

-589 RKSSS
+589 RKIA
-594 KAQSEQNIEENLQS
+594 KPQSDQGSDDNLQTQS
-608 QTPLFDYF
+608 PLYDYF
-616 KENPDEILHLQSVCF
+616 KENPDEILHLQSICF
-631 SADDIK
+631 SGDDIK

-648 LFKDLPRFNFFSK
+648 IFKDLPRFSFFSK
-661 TYTKIKN
+661 TFKKIKN
-668 EEKTLNLLLEK
+668 EEKILNSLLEK
-679 DLQEKNKT
+679 DKNEKNKT
-687 FYVIFKEE
+687 FYIIFREE
-695 KNNILEKLSKKKK
+695 KKNILEKLIKKKK

-714 SSEQDS
+714 SNEQDS
-720 QLVCRRVKFCIKTI
+720 QLICRRIKFCIKTI

-796 IEYQKEDFSKLYSE
+796 IEYQKEDFEKLYSE
-810 ISSEE
+810 ISTEE
-815 NNILNELKSLS
+815 TNILNDLKNLS

-841 KILAKAIYELKRIE
+841 KILAKAMYELKRIE

-869 RKIEVCVYQPDDSV
+869 KKIEVCIYQPDENA
-883 KSKNKDKDLLIN
+883 KSKIKDKDKDFLIN
-895 IFDLKS
+895 IFDIKS
-901 CPFGNS
+901 CPYGISN
-907 FNDNK
+907 NDK
-912 NHIHINSINDFI
+912 NHIHINSINEFI
-924 KIFSSNNKI
+924 KVFSNDNKI
-933 KLKSYIREA
+933 KLKSFIRDA
-942 IIKGENK
+942 IIKGESK
-949 YNISEIIG
+949 YSISEIIA
-957 KYMELVAKK
+957 KYMELVVKK
-966 IRENKTIFG
+966 IKENKNIFG
-975 ELNDEKLE
+975 ELSNEQLD

-1006 SEIDLKIQ
+1006 SDIDLQIQ
-1014 NDTRTLGWIQPENLD
+1014 NDTRTLGWIQPEHLE

-1042 KYISKMNESKS
+1042 KYISKMNEAKS

-1061 QNAFVIMNNTIKFI
+1061 QNAFVIMNNTVKFI
-1075 SGKNENAGQDELTPL
+1075 SGKNENAGQDEMTPL

-1097 SQPERLHTNINYIK
+1097 SQPERFYTNINYIK

-1126 VSQME
+1126 VTQME
-1131 SACTYILN
+1131 SACTYILH
-1139 IKGSDFKMDNEEFNK
+1139 IKASDFKMNEEEFNNK
-1154 LREQYAKNI
+1154 RNEYAKI
-1163 EDKDFKNKDINKI
+1163 YENKDINNNGNN
-1176 NIIPN
+1176 NIYKTKT

>member
-1 MSNNEAKVVT
+1 MSNIDEKVVCIDNKA
-11 TSNNKIINNEII
+11 NNNNDII

-28 QKLVEKIITKWLN
+28 QKLVEKIINKWLN

-52 EDVIIKQQQDDTDN
+52 EDVIIKQQEDDTDN

-99 ILSIIISE
+99 ILSIIINE
-107 ELGASFHDASE
+107 ELGSSFHEVSE

-138 SLIKPEDFMHN
+138 SLIKPEDFEKN
-149 INKIYSLVELLNN
+149 INKVYSLVELLNN

-167 ILIPNPEQLELLILI
+167 ILIPNPDQLELLILI

-197 PENFLEENS
+197 SENFLEDN
-206 FTGIFLSSFAKK
+206 TLIGIFLSSFTKK

-232 IVSIDDD
+232 ILSIDED
-239 DSKDFLD
+239 DSKEHID
-246 LNINNIM
+246 LNINNII
-253 SHMNNSLGKRK
+253 NNIDLKQIEKRK
-264 SIIKMPS
+264 IINNEPNMNT
-271 IEKKINLDINIKE
+271 KINLDINIKE

-291 KTKIKFKNSFK
+291 KTKIKFKNSFE

-309 EDEITFITNDDY
+309 EDEINFDINGDY
-321 TTDSEKNTIYINKK
+321 ITDSDKNIIFINKK
-335 RKSILQKN
+335 RKNLLNKN
-343 ILTFGKENEYNR
+343 NEYNTE
-355 DYKYDLNQSRL
+355 YKYELNQSRL
-366 IDKIDKESN
+366 IEKINEEKN
-375 PEMKNIY
+375 PSMKNIY
-382 MNILEELNFY
+382 FNLLEELNYY

-402 KILKTE
+402 KILKKE
-408 NEKKGT
+408 NEKRNT
-414 LLEVYKENFI
+414 LLQIYKDNFI
-424 YIREIIEELLQVII
+424 YIREIIEEFLQIII
-438 DKIITMPYPLRCISK
+438 DKIITMPYSLRCISK
-453 FISILI
+453 FINILI
-459 SKKFPDLTKYE
+459 SKKFPDLTRYE

-492 KYYIDSRVYN
+492 KYFIDSRVYN
-502 KKTKTCLEIVISVL
+502 KKTKTCLEIVISIL
-516 SKANNS
+516 SKAINS

-547 NEFYEKIIDIQLPNG
+547 NEFYKKLIDIQLPNG
-562 VEQLIN
+562 ADGLIN
-568 KATIHLKDLSSRN
+568 KASIHIKDLSSKN

-589 RKSSS
+589 RKNA
-594 KAQSEQNIEENLQS
+594 KPQSDQGSDDNLQTQS
-608 QTPLFDYF
+608 PLYDYF
-616 KENPDEILHLQSVCF
+616 KENPDEILHLQSICF
-631 SADDIK
+631 SGDDIK

-648 LFKDLPRFNFFSK
+648 IFKDLPRFSFFSK
-661 TYTKIKN
+661 TFKKIKN
-668 EEKTLNLLLEK
+668 EEKILNSLLEK
-679 DLQEKNKT
+679 DKNEKNKT
-687 FYVIFKEE
+687 FYIIFREE
-695 KNNILEKLSKKKK
+695 KKNILEKLIKKKK

-714 SSEQDS
+714 SNEQDS
-720 QLVCRRVKFCIKTI
+720 QLICRRIKFCIKTI

-796 IEYQKEDFSKLYSE
+796 IEYQKEDFEKLYSE
-810 ISSEE
+810 ISTEE
-815 NNILNELKSLS
+815 TNILNDLKNLS

-841 KILAKAIYELKRIE
+841 KILAKAMYELKRIE

-869 RKIEVCVYQPDDSV
+869 KKIEVCIYQQDENA
-883 KSKNKDKDLLIN
+883 KSKIKDKDKDFLIN
-895 IFDLKS
+895 IFDIKS
-901 CPFGNS
+901 CPYGISN
-907 FNDNK
+907 NDK
-912 NHIHINSINDFI
+912 NHIHINSINEFI
-924 KIFSSNNKI
+924 KVFSNDNKI
-933 KLKSYIREA
+933 KLKSFIRDA
-942 IIKGENK
+942 IIKGESK
-949 YNISEIIG
+949 YSISEIIA
-957 KYMELVAKK
+957 KYMELVVKK
-966 IRENKTIFG
+966 IKENKNIFG
-975 ELNDEKLE
+975 ELSNEQLD

-998 KYVYPPNK
+998 KYVYPPNI
-1006 SEIDLKIQ
+1006 SDIDLQIQ
-1014 NDTRTLGWIQPENLD
+1014 NDTRTLGWIQPEHLE

-1042 KYISKMNESKS
+1042 KYISKMNEAKS

-1061 QNAFVIMNNTIKFI
+1061 QNAFVIMNNTVKFI
-1075 SGKNENAGQDELTPL
+1075 SGKNENAGQDEMTPL

-1097 SQPERLHTNINYIK
+1097 SQPERFYTNINYIK

-1126 VSQME
+1126 VTQME
-1131 SACTYILN
+1131 SACTYILH
-1139 IKGSDFKMDNEEFNK
+1139 IKASDFKMNEEEFNNK
-1154 LREQYAKNI
+1154 RNEYAKI
-1163 EDKDFKNKDINKI
+1163 YENKDII
-1176 NIIPN
+1176 NNDNNNIYKTKT

>member
-1 MSNNEAKVVT
+1 MSNIDEKVVCINNEA
-11 TSNNKIINNEII
+11 NNNDII

-28 QKLVEKIITKWLN
+28 QKLVEKIINKWLN

-52 EDVIIKQQQDDTDN
+52 EDVIIKQQEDDTDN

-99 ILSIIISE
+99 ILSIIINE
-107 ELGASFHDASE
+107 ELGSSFHEVSE

-138 SLIKPEDFMHN
+138 SLIKPEDFEKN
-149 INKIYSLVELLNN
+149 INKVYSLVELLNN

-167 ILIPNPEQLELLILI
+167 ILIPNPDQLELLILI

-197 PENFLEENS
+197 SENFLEDN
-206 FTGIFLSSFAKK
+206 TLIGIFLSSFAKK

-232 IVSIDDD
+232 ILSIDED
-239 DSKDFLD
+239 DSKEQID
-246 LNINNIM
+246 LNINNII
-253 SHMNNSLGKRK
+253 NNIDLKQIEKRK
-264 SIIKMPS
+264 IINNEPN
-271 IEKKINLDINIKE
+271 INTKINLDINIRE

-291 KTKIKFKNSFK
+291 KTKIKFKNSFE

-309 EDEITFITNDDY
+309 EDEINFDINGDY
-321 TTDSEKNTIYINKK
+321 ITDSDKNIIFINKK
-335 RKSILQKN
+335 RKNLLNKN
-343 ILTFGKENEYNR
+343 NEYNTE
-355 DYKYDLNQSRL
+355 YKYELNQSRL
-366 IDKIDKESN
+366 IEKINEEKN
-375 PEMKNIY
+375 PSMKNIY
-382 MNILEELNFY
+382 FNLLEELNYY

-402 KILKTE
+402 KILKKE
-408 NEKKGT
+408 NEKRNT
-414 LLEVYKENFI
+414 LLQIYKDNFI
-424 YIREIIEELLQVII
+424 YIREIIEELLQIII
-438 DKIITMPYPLRCISK
+438 DKIITMPYSLRCISK
-453 FISILI
+453 FINILI
-459 SKKFPDLTKYE
+459 SKKFPDLTRYE

-492 KYYIDSRVYN
+492 KYFIDSRVYN
-502 KKTKTCLEIVISVL
+502 KKTKTCLEIVISIL
-516 SKANNS
+516 SKAINS

-547 NEFYEKIIDIQLPNG
+547 NEFYKKLIDIQLPNG
-562 VEQLIN
+562 ADGLIN
-568 KATIHLKDLSSRN
+568 KASIHIKDLSSKN

-589 RKSSS
+589 RKNA
-594 KAQSEQNIEENLQS
+594 KPQSDQGSDDNLQTQS
-608 QTPLFDYF
+608 PLYDYF
-616 KENPDEILHLQSVCF
+616 KENPDEILHLQSICF
-631 SADDIK
+631 SGDDIK

-648 LFKDLPRFNFFSK
+648 IFKDLPRFSFFSK
-661 TYTKIKN
+661 TFKKIKN
-668 EEKTLNLLLEK
+668 EEKILNSLLEK
-679 DLQEKNKT
+679 DKNEKNKT
-687 FYVIFKEE
+687 FYIIFREE
-695 KNNILEKLSKKKK
+695 KKNILEKLIKKKK

-714 SSEQDS
+714 SNEQDS
-720 QLVCRRVKFCIKTI
+720 QLICRRIKFCIKTI

-796 IEYQKEDFSKLYSE
+796 IEYQKEDFEKLYSE
-810 ISSEE
+810 ISTEE
-815 NNILNELKSLS
+815 TNILNDLKNLS

-841 KILAKAIYELKRIE
+841 KILAKAMYELKRIE

-869 RKIEVCVYQPDDSV
+869 KKIEVCIYQPDENA
-883 KSKNKDKDLLIN
+883 KSKIKDKDKDFLIN
-895 IFDLKS
+895 IFDIKS
-901 CPFGNS
+901 CPYGISN
-907 FNDNK
+907 NDK
-912 NHIHINSINDFI
+912 NHIHINSINEFI
-924 KIFSSNNKI
+924 KVFSNDNKI
-933 KLKSYIREA
+933 KLKSFIRDA
-942 IIKGENK
+942 IIKGESK
-949 YNISEIIG
+949 YSISEIIA
-957 KYMELVAKK
+957 KYMELVVKK
-966 IRENKTIFG
+966 IKENKNIFG
-975 ELNDEKLE
+975 ELSNEQLD

-1006 SEIDLKIQ
+1006 SDIDLQIQ
-1014 NDTRTLGWIQPENLD
+1014 NDTRTLGWIQPEHLE

-1042 KYISKMNESKS
+1042 KYISKMNEAKS

-1061 QNAFVIMNNTIKFI
+1061 QNAFVIMNNTVKFI
-1075 SGKNENAGQDELTPL
+1075 SGKNENAGQDEMTPL

-1097 SQPERLHTNINYIK
+1097 SQPERFYTNINYIK

-1126 VSQME
+1126 VTQME
-1131 SACTYILN
+1131 SACTYILH
-1139 IKGSDFKMDNEEFNK
+1139 IKASDFKMNEEEFNNK
-1154 LREQYAKNI
+1154 RNEYAKI
-1163 EDKDFKNKDINKI
+1163 YENKDINNNGNN
-1176 NIIPN
+1176 NIYKTKT

>member
-1 MSNNEAKVVT
+1 
-11 TSNNKIINNEII
+11 
-23 SEEQK
+23 
-28 QKLVEKIITKWLN
+28 
-41 LQKIIKEEITL
+41 
-52 EDVIIKQQQDDTDN
+52 
-66 LKSFFVKY
+66 
-74 YQAKLNTR
+74 
-82 KIWNDINKL
+82 
-91 KLYEKESN
+91 
-99 ILSIIISE
+99 
-107 ELGASFHDASE
+107 
-118 PIKNLFFIIR
+118 
-128 NNYDYLTRIL
+128 
-138 SLIKPEDFMHN
+138 
-149 INKIYSLVELLNN
+149 
-162 NFYEN
+162 
-167 ILIPNPEQLELLILI
+167 
-182 YKLLEEEITSMNSVC
+182 
-197 PENFLEENS
+197 
-206 FTGIFLSSFAKK
+206 
-218 QEIIGYFS
+218 
-226 MILNPL
+226 
-232 IVSIDDD
+232 
-239 DSKDFLD
+239 
-246 LNINNIM
+246 
-253 SHMNNSLGKRK
+253 
-264 SIIKMPS
+264 
-271 IEKKINLDINIKE
+271 
-284 YLFDKIP
+284 
-291 KTKIKFKNSFK
+291 
-302 LEAEKEK
+302 
-309 EDEITFITNDDY
+309 
-321 TTDSEKNTIYINKK
+321 
-335 RKSILQKN
+335 
-343 ILTFGKENEYNR
+343 
-355 DYKYDLNQSRL
+355 
-366 IDKIDKESN
+366 
-375 PEMKNIY
+375 

-869 RKIEVCVYQPDDSV
+869 RKIEVCVYQPDDSA

-975 ELNDEKLE
+975 ELNDEKLG

-1061 QNAFVIMNNTIKFI
+1061 QNAFVIMNNTVKFI

-1176 NIIPN
+1176 NS

>member
-1 MSNNEAKVVT
+1 MSITDENVVCI
-11 TSNNKIINNEII
+11 NNKANNNDII

-28 QKLVEKIITKWLN
+28 QKLVEKIINKWLN

-52 EDVIIKQQQDDTDN
+52 EDVIIKQQEDDTDN

-99 ILSIIISE
+99 ILSIIINE
-107 ELGASFHDASE
+107 ELGSSFHEVSE

-138 SLIKPEDFMHN
+138 SLIKPEDFEKN
-149 INKIYSLVELLNN
+149 INKVYSLVELLNN

-167 ILIPNPEQLELLILI
+167 ILIPNPDQLELLILI

-197 PENFLEENS
+197 SENFLEDN
-206 FTGIFLSSFAKK
+206 TLIGIFLSSFAKK

-232 IVSIDDD
+232 ILSIDED
-239 DSKDFLD
+239 DSKEHVD
-246 LNINNIM
+246 LNINNII
-253 SHMNNSLGKRK
+253 NNIDLKQIEKRK
-264 SIIKMPS
+264 IIN
-271 IEKKINLDINIKE
+271 IEPNINTKINLDINIRE

-291 KTKIKFKNSFK
+291 KTKIKFKNSFE

-309 EDEITFITNDDY
+309 EDEISFDINGDY
-321 TTDSEKNTIYINKK
+321 ITDSDKNIIFINKK
-335 RKSILQKN
+335 RKNLLNKN
-343 ILTFGKENEYNR
+343 NEYNTE
-355 DYKYDLNQSRL
+355 YKYELNQSRL
-366 IDKIDKESN
+366 IEKINEEKN
-375 PEMKNIY
+375 PSMKNIY
-382 MNILEELNFY
+382 FNLLEELNYY

-402 KILKTE
+402 KILKKE
-408 NEKKGT
+408 NEKRNT
-414 LLEVYKENFI
+414 LLQIYKDNFI
-424 YIREIIEELLQVII
+424 YIREIIEELLQIII
-438 DKIITMPYPLRCISK
+438 DKIITMPYSLRCISK
-453 FISILI
+453 FINILI
-459 SKKFPDLTKYE
+459 SKKFPDLTRYE

-492 KYYIDSRVYN
+492 KYFIDSRVYN
-502 KKTKTCLEIVISVL
+502 KKTKTCLEIVISIL
-516 SKANNS
+516 SKAINS

-547 NEFYEKIIDIQLPNG
+547 NEFYKKLIDIQLPNG
-562 VEQLIN
+562 ADGLIN
-568 KATIHLKDLSSRN
+568 KASIHIKDLSSKN

-589 RKSSS
+589 RKNA
-594 KAQSEQNIEENLQS
+594 KPQSDQGSDDNLQTQS
-608 QTPLFDYF
+608 PLYDYF
-616 KENPDEILHLQSVCF
+616 KENPDEILHLQSICF
-631 SADDIK
+631 SGDDIK

-648 LFKDLPRFNFFSK
+648 IFKDLPRFSFFSK
-661 TYTKIKN
+661 TFKKIKN
-668 EEKTLNLLLEK
+668 EEKILNSLLEK
-679 DLQEKNKT
+679 DKNEKNKT
-687 FYVIFKEE
+687 FYIIFREE
-695 KNNILEKLSKKKK
+695 KKNILEKLIKKKK

-714 SSEQDS
+714 SNEQDS
-720 QLVCRRVKFCIKTI
+720 QLICRRIKFCIKTI

-796 IEYQKEDFSKLYSE
+796 IEYQKEDFEKLYSE
-810 ISSEE
+810 ISTEE
-815 NNILNELKSLS
+815 TNILNDLKNLS

-841 KILAKAIYELKRIE
+841 KILAKAMYELKRIE

-869 RKIEVCVYQPDDSV
+869 KKIEVCIYQQDENA
-883 KSKNKDKDLLIN
+883 KSKIKDKDKDFLIN
-895 IFDLKS
+895 IFDIKS
-901 CPFGNS
+901 CPYGISN
-907 FNDNK
+907 NDK
-912 NHIHINSINDFI
+912 NHIHINSINEFI
-924 KIFSSNNKI
+924 KVFSNDNKI
-933 KLKSYIREA
+933 KLKSFIRDA
-942 IIKGENK
+942 IIKGESK
-949 YNISEIIG
+949 YSISEIIA
-957 KYMELVAKK
+957 KYMELVVKK
-966 IRENKTIFG
+966 IKENKNIFG
-975 ELNDEKLE
+975 ELSNEQLD

-1006 SEIDLKIQ
+1006 SDIDLQIQ
-1014 NDTRTLGWIQPENLD
+1014 NDTRTLGWIQPEHLE

-1042 KYISKMNESKS
+1042 KYISKMNEAKS

-1061 QNAFVIMNNTIKFI
+1061 QNAFVIMNNTVKFI
-1075 SGKNENAGQDELTPL
+1075 SGKNENAGQDEMTPL

-1097 SQPERLHTNINYIK
+1097 SQPERFYTNINYIK

-1126 VSQME
+1126 VTQME
-1131 SACTYILN
+1131 SACTYILH
-1139 IKGSDFKMDNEEFNK
+1139 IKASDFKMNEEEFNNK
-1154 LREQYAKNI
+1154 RNEYAKI
-1163 EDKDFKNKDINKI
+1163 YENKDII
-1176 NIIPN
+1176 NNDNNNIYKTKT

>member
-1 MSNNEAKVVT
+1 MSITDENVVCI
-11 TSNNKIINNEII
+11 NNKANNNDII

-28 QKLVEKIITKWLN
+28 QKLVEKIINKWLN

-52 EDVIIKQQQDDTDN
+52 EDVIIKQQEDDTDN

-99 ILSIIISE
+99 ILSIIINE
-107 ELGASFHDASE
+107 ELGSSFHEVSE

-138 SLIKPEDFMHN
+138 SLIKPEDFEKN
-149 INKIYSLVELLNN
+149 INKVYSLVELLNN

-167 ILIPNPEQLELLILI
+167 ILIPNPDQLELLILI

-197 PENFLEENS
+197 SENFLEDN
-206 FTGIFLSSFAKK
+206 TLIGIFLSSFAKK

-232 IVSIDDD
+232 ILSIDED
-239 DSKDFLD
+239 DSKEHVD
-246 LNINNIM
+246 LNINNII
-253 SHMNNSLGKRK
+253 NNIDLKQIEKRK
-264 SIIKMPS
+264 IIN
-271 IEKKINLDINIKE
+271 IEPNINTKINLDINIRE

-291 KTKIKFKNSFK
+291 KTKIKFKNSFE

-309 EDEITFITNDDY
+309 EDEINFDINGDY
-321 TTDSEKNTIYINKK
+321 ITDSDKNIIFINKK
-335 RKSILQKN
+335 RKNLLNKN
-343 ILTFGKENEYNR
+343 NEYNTE
-355 DYKYDLNQSRL
+355 YKYELNQSRL
-366 IDKIDKESN
+366 IEKINEEKN
-375 PEMKNIY
+375 PSMKNIY
-382 MNILEELNFY
+382 FNLLEELNYY

-402 KILKTE
+402 EILKKE
-408 NEKKGT
+408 NEKRNT
-414 LLEVYKENFI
+414 LLQIYKDNFI
-424 YIREIIEELLQVII
+424 YIREIIEELLQIII
-438 DKIITMPYPLRCISK
+438 DKIITMPYSLRCISK
-453 FISILI
+453 FINILI
-459 SKKFPDLTKYE
+459 SKKFPDLTRYE

-492 KYYIDSRVYN
+492 KYFIDSRVYN
-502 KKTKTCLEIVISVL
+502 KKTKTCLEIVISIL
-516 SKANNS
+516 SKAINS

-547 NEFYEKIIDIQLPNG
+547 NEFYKKLIDIQLPNG
-562 VEQLIN
+562 ADGLIN
-568 KATIHLKDLSSRN
+568 KASIHIKDLSSKN

-589 RKSSS
+589 RKNA
-594 KAQSEQNIEENLQS
+594 KPQSDQGSDDNLQTQS
-608 QTPLFDYF
+608 PLYDYF
-616 KENPDEILHLQSVCF
+616 KENPDEILHLQSICF
-631 SADDIK
+631 SGDDIK

-648 LFKDLPRFNFFSK
+648 IFKDLPRFSFFSK
-661 TYTKIKN
+661 TFKKIKN
-668 EEKTLNLLLEK
+668 EEKILNSLLEK
-679 DLQEKNKT
+679 DRDEKNKT
-687 FYVIFKEE
+687 FYIIFREE
-695 KNNILEKLSKKKK
+695 KKNILEKLIKKKK

-714 SSEQDS
+714 SNEQDS
-720 QLVCRRVKFCIKTI
+720 QLICRRIKFCIKTI

-796 IEYQKEDFSKLYSE
+796 IEYQKEDFEKLYSE
-810 ISSEE
+810 ISTEE
-815 NNILNELKSLS
+815 TNILNDLKNLS

-841 KILAKAIYELKRIE
+841 KILAKAMYELKRIE

-869 RKIEVCVYQPDDSV
+869 KKIEVCIYQQDENA
-883 KSKNKDKDLLIN
+883 KSKIKDKDKDFLIN
-895 IFDLKS
+895 IFDIKS
-901 CPFGNS
+901 CPYGISN
-907 FNDNK
+907 NDK
-912 NHIHINSINDFI
+912 NHIHINSINEFI
-924 KIFSSNNKI
+924 KVFSNDNKI
-933 KLKSYIREA
+933 KLKSFIRDA
-942 IIKGENK
+942 IIKGESK
-949 YNISEIIG
+949 YSISEIIA
-957 KYMELVAKK
+957 KYMELVVKK
-966 IRENKTIFG
+966 IKENKNIFG
-975 ELNDEKLE
+975 ELSNEQLD

-1006 SEIDLKIQ
+1006 SDIDLQIQ
-1014 NDTRTLGWIQPENLD
+1014 NDTRTLGWIQPEHLE

-1042 KYISKMNESKS
+1042 KYISKMNEAKS

-1061 QNAFVIMNNTIKFI
+1061 QNAFVIMNNTVKFI
-1075 SGKNENAGQDELTPL
+1075 SGKNENAGQDEMTPL

-1097 SQPERLHTNINYIK
+1097 SQPERFYTNINYIK

-1126 VSQME
+1126 VTQME
-1131 SACTYILN
+1131 SACTYILH
-1139 IKGSDFKMDNEEFNK
+1139 IKASDFKMNEEEFNNK
-1154 LREQYAKNI
+1154 RNEYAKI
-1163 EDKDFKNKDINKI
+1163 YENKDII
-1176 NIIPN
+1176 NNDNNNIYKTKT

>member
-1 MSNNEAKVVT
+1 MSNIDEKVVCINNEA
-11 TSNNKIINNEII
+11 NNNDII

-28 QKLVEKIITKWLN
+28 QKLVEKIINKWLN

-52 EDVIIKQQQDDTDN
+52 EDVIIKQQEDDTDN

-99 ILSIIISE
+99 ILSIIINE
-107 ELGASFHDASE
+107 ELGSSFHEVSE

-138 SLIKPEDFMHN
+138 SLIKPEDFEKN
-149 INKIYSLVELLNN
+149 INKVYSLVELLNN

-167 ILIPNPEQLELLILI
+167 ILIPNPDQLELLILI

-197 PENFLEENS
+197 SENFLEDN
-206 FTGIFLSSFAKK
+206 TLIGIFLSSFAKK

-232 IVSIDDD
+232 ILSIDED
-239 DSKDFLD
+239 DSKEHID
-246 LNINNIM
+246 LNINNII
-253 SHMNNSLGKRK
+253 NNIDLKQIEKRK
-264 SIIKMPS
+264 IINNEPN
-271 IEKKINLDINIKE
+271 INTKINLDINIKE

-291 KTKIKFKNSFK
+291 KTKIKFKNSFE

-309 EDEITFITNDDY
+309 EDEINFDINGDY
-321 TTDSEKNTIYINKK
+321 ITDSDKNIIFINKK
-335 RKSILQKN
+335 RKNLLNKN
-343 ILTFGKENEYNR
+343 NEYNTE
-355 DYKYDLNQSRL
+355 YKYELNQSRL
-366 IDKIDKESN
+366 IEKINEEKN
-375 PEMKNIY
+375 PSMKNIY
-382 MNILEELNFY
+382 FNLLEELNYY

-402 KILKTE
+402 KILKKE
-408 NEKKGT
+408 NEKRNT
-414 LLEVYKENFI
+414 LLQIYKDNFI
-424 YIREIIEELLQVII
+424 YIREIIEELLQIII
-438 DKIITMPYPLRCISK
+438 DKIITMPYSLRCISK
-453 FISILI
+453 FINILI
-459 SKKFPDLTKYE
+459 SKKFPDLTRYE

-492 KYYIDSRVYN
+492 KYFIDSRVYN
-502 KKTKTCLEIVISVL
+502 KKTKTCLEIVISIL
-516 SKANNS
+516 SKAINS

-547 NEFYEKIIDIQLPNG
+547 NEFYKKLIDIQLPNG
-562 VEQLIN
+562 ADGLIN
-568 KATIHLKDLSSRN
+568 KASIHIKDLSSKN

-589 RKSSS
+589 RKNA
-594 KAQSEQNIEENLQS
+594 KPQSDQGSDDNLQTQS
-608 QTPLFDYF
+608 PLYDYF
-616 KENPDEILHLQSVCF
+616 KENPDEILHLQSICF
-631 SADDIK
+631 SGDDIK

-648 LFKDLPRFNFFSK
+648 IFKDLPRFSFFSK
-661 TYTKIKN
+661 TFKKIKN
-668 EEKTLNLLLEK
+668 EEKILNSLLEK
-679 DLQEKNKT
+679 DKNEKNKT
-687 FYVIFKEE
+687 FYIIFREE
-695 KNNILEKLSKKKK
+695 KKNILEKLIKKKK

-714 SSEQDS
+714 SNEQDS
-720 QLVCRRVKFCIKTI
+720 QLICRRIKFCIKTI

-796 IEYQKEDFSKLYSE
+796 IEYQKEDFEKLYSE
-810 ISSEE
+810 ISTEE
-815 NNILNELKSLS
+815 TNILNDLKNLS

-841 KILAKAIYELKRIE
+841 KILAKAMYELKRIE

-869 RKIEVCVYQPDDSV
+869 KKIEVCIYQPDENA
-883 KSKNKDKDLLIN
+883 KSKIKDKDKDFLIN
-895 IFDLKS
+895 IFDIKS
-901 CPFGNS
+901 CPYGISN
-907 FNDNK
+907 NDK
-912 NHIHINSINDFI
+912 NHIHINSINEFI
-924 KIFSSNNKI
+924 KVFSNDNKI
-933 KLKSYIREA
+933 KLKSFIRDA
-942 IIKGENK
+942 IIKGESK
-949 YNISEIIG
+949 YSISEIIA
-957 KYMELVAKK
+957 KYMELVVKK
-966 IRENKTIFG
+966 IKENKNIFG
-975 ELNDEKLE
+975 ELSNEQLD

-1006 SEIDLKIQ
+1006 SDIDLQIQ
-1014 NDTRTLGWIQPENLD
+1014 NDTRTLGWIQPEHLE

-1042 KYISKMNESKS
+1042 KYISKMNEAKS

-1061 QNAFVIMNNTIKFI
+1061 QNAFVIMNNTVKFI
-1075 SGKNENAGQDELTPL
+1075 SGKNENAGQDEMTPL

-1097 SQPERLHTNINYIK
+1097 SQPERFYTNINYIK

-1126 VSQME
+1126 VTQME
-1131 SACTYILN
+1131 SACTYILH
-1139 IKGSDFKMDNEEFNK
+1139 IKASDFKMNEEEFNNK
-1154 LREQYAKNI
+1154 RNEYAKI
-1163 EDKDFKNKDINKI
+1163 YENKDINNNDNN
-1176 NIIPN
+1176 NIYKTKT

>member
-1 MSNNEAKVVT
+1 MSNIDEKVVCINNEA
-11 TSNNKIINNEII
+11 NNNDII

-28 QKLVEKIITKWLN
+28 QKLVGKIINKWLN

-52 EDVIIKQQQDDTDN
+52 EDVIIKQQEDDTDN

-99 ILSIIISE
+99 ILSIIINE
-107 ELGASFHDASE
+107 ELGSSFHEVSE

-138 SLIKPEDFMHN
+138 SLIKPEDFEKN
-149 INKIYSLVELLNN
+149 INKVYSLVELLNN

-167 ILIPNPEQLELLILI
+167 ILIPNPDQLELLILI

-197 PENFLEENS
+197 SENFLEDN
-206 FTGIFLSSFAKK
+206 TLIGIFLSSFAKK

-232 IVSIDDD
+232 ILSIDED
-239 DSKDFLD
+239 DSKEHID
-246 LNINNIM
+246 LNINNII
-253 SHMNNSLGKRK
+253 NNIDLKIEKRK
-264 SIIKMPS
+264 IINNEPN
-271 IEKKINLDINIKE
+271 INTKINLDINIRE

-291 KTKIKFKNSFK
+291 KTKIKFKNSFE

-309 EDEITFITNDDY
+309 EDEISFDINGDY
-321 TTDSEKNTIYINKK
+321 ITDSDKNIIFINKK
-335 RKSILQKN
+335 RKNLLNKN
-343 ILTFGKENEYNR
+343 NEYNTE
-355 DYKYDLNQSRL
+355 YKYELNQSRL
-366 IDKIDKESN
+366 IEKINEEKN
-375 PEMKNIY
+375 PSMKNIY
-382 MNILEELNFY
+382 FNLLEELNYY

-402 KILKTE
+402 KILKKE
-408 NEKKGT
+408 NEKRNT
-414 LLEVYKENFI
+414 LLQIYKDNFI
-424 YIREIIEELLQVII
+424 YIREIIEEFLQIII
-438 DKIITMPYPLRCISK
+438 DKIITMPYSLRCISK
-453 FISILI
+453 FINILI
-459 SKKFPDLTKYE
+459 SKKFPDLTRYE

-492 KYYIDSRVYN
+492 KYFIDSRVYN
-502 KKTKTCLEIVISVL
+502 KKTKTCLEIVISIL
-516 SKANNS
+516 SKAINS

-547 NEFYEKIIDIQLPNG
+547 NEFYKKLIDIQLPNG
-562 VEQLIN
+562 ADGLIN
-568 KATIHLKDLSSRN
+568 KASIHIKDLSSKN

-589 RKSSS
+589 RKNA
-594 KAQSEQNIEENLQS
+594 KPQSYQGSDDNLQTQS
-608 QTPLFDYF
+608 PLYDYF
-616 KENPDEILHLQSVCF
+616 KENPDEILHLQSICF
-631 SADDIK
+631 SGDDIK

-648 LFKDLPRFNFFSK
+648 IFKDLPRFSFFSK
-661 TYTKIKN
+661 TFKKIKN
-668 EEKTLNLLLEK
+668 EEKILNSLLEK
-679 DLQEKNKT
+679 DKNEKNKT
-687 FYVIFKEE
+687 FYIIFREE
-695 KNNILEKLSKKKK
+695 KKNILEKLIKKKK

-714 SSEQDS
+714 SNEQDS
-720 QLVCRRVKFCIKTI
+720 QLICRRIKFCIKTI

-796 IEYQKEDFSKLYSE
+796 IEYQKEDFEKLYSE
-810 ISSEE
+810 ISTEE
-815 NNILNELKSLS
+815 TNILNDLKNLS

-841 KILAKAIYELKRIE
+841 KILAKAMYELKRIE

-869 RKIEVCVYQPDDSV
+869 KKIEVCIYQPDENA
-883 KSKNKDKDLLIN
+883 KSKIKDKDKDFLIN
-895 IFDLKS
+895 IFDIKS
-901 CPFGNS
+901 CPYGISN
-907 FNDNK
+907 NDK
-912 NHIHINSINDFI
+912 NHIHINSINEFI
-924 KIFSSNNKI
+924 KVFSNDNKI
-933 KLKSYIREA
+933 KLKSFIRDA
-942 IIKGENK
+942 IIKGESK
-949 YNISEIIG
+949 YSISEIIA
-957 KYMELVAKK
+957 KYMELVVKK
-966 IRENKTIFG
+966 IKENKNIFG
-975 ELNDEKLE
+975 ELSNEQLD

-1006 SEIDLKIQ
+1006 SDIDLQIQ
-1014 NDTRTLGWIQPENLD
+1014 NDTRTLGWIQPEHLE

-1042 KYISKMNESKS
+1042 KYISKMNEAKS

-1061 QNAFVIMNNTIKFI
+1061 QNAFVIMNNTVKFI
-1075 SGKNENAGQDELTPL
+1075 SGKNENAGQDEMTPL

-1097 SQPERLHTNINYIK
+1097 SQPERFYTNINYIK

-1126 VSQME
+1126 VTQME
-1131 SACTYILN
+1131 SACTYILH
-1139 IKGSDFKMDNEEFNK
+1139 IKASDFKMNEEEFNNK
-1154 LREQYAKNI
+1154 RNEYAKI
-1163 EDKDFKNKDINKI
+1163 YENKDII
-1176 NIIPN
+1176 NNGNNNIYKTKT

>member
-1 MSNNEAKVVT
+1 MSNIDEKVVCP
-11 TSNNKIINNEII
+11 NNKTNNNDII

-28 QKLVEKIITKWLN
+28 QKLVEKIINKWLN

-52 EDVIIKQQQDDTDN
+52 EDVIIKQQEDDTDN

-99 ILSIIISE
+99 ILSIIINE
-107 ELGASFHDASE
+107 ELGSNFHEVSE

-138 SLIKPEDFMHN
+138 SLIKPEDFEKN
-149 INKIYSLVELLNN
+149 INKVYSLVELLNN

-167 ILIPNPEQLELLILI
+167 ILIPNPDQLELLILI

-197 PENFLEENS
+197 SENFLEDN
-206 FTGIFLSSFAKK
+206 TLIGIFLSSFAKK

-232 IVSIDDD
+232 ILSIDED
-239 DSKDFLD
+239 DSKEQID
-246 LNINNIM
+246 LNINNII
-253 SHMNNSLGKRK
+253 NNIDLKQIEKRK
-264 SIIKMPS
+264 IINNEPN
-271 IEKKINLDINIKE
+271 INTKINLDINIKE

-291 KTKIKFKNSFK
+291 KTKIKFKNSFE

-309 EDEITFITNDDY
+309 EDEINFDINGDY
-321 TTDSEKNTIYINKK
+321 ITDSDKNIIFINKK
-335 RKSILQKN
+335 RKNLLNKN
-343 ILTFGKENEYNR
+343 NEYNTE
-355 DYKYDLNQSRL
+355 YKYELNQSRL
-366 IDKIDKESN
+366 IEKINEEKN
-375 PEMKNIY
+375 PSMKNIY
-382 MNILEELNFY
+382 FNLLEELNYY

-402 KILKTE
+402 KILKKE
-408 NEKKGT
+408 NEKRNT
-414 LLEVYKENFI
+414 LLQIYKDNFI
-424 YIREIIEELLQVII
+424 YIREIIEELLQIII
-438 DKIITMPYPLRCISK
+438 DKIITMPYSLRCISK
-453 FISILI
+453 FINILI
-459 SKKFPDLTKYE
+459 SKKFPDLTRYE

-492 KYYIDSRVYN
+492 KYFIDSRVYN
-502 KKTKTCLEIVISVL
+502 KKTKTCLEIVISIL
-516 SKANNS
+516 SKAINS

-547 NEFYEKIIDIQLPNG
+547 NEFYKKLIDIQLPNG
-562 VEQLIN
+562 ADGLIN
-568 KATIHLKDLSSRN
+568 KASIHIKDLSSKN

-589 RKSSS
+589 RKNA
-594 KAQSEQNIEENLQS
+594 KPQSDQGSDDNLQTQS
-608 QTPLFDYF
+608 PLYDYF
-616 KENPDEILHLQSVCF
+616 KENPDEILHLQSICF
-631 SADDIK
+631 SGDDIK

-648 LFKDLPRFNFFSK
+648 IFKDLPRFSFFSK
-661 TYTKIKN
+661 TFKKIKN
-668 EEKTLNLLLEK
+668 EEKILNSLLEK
-679 DLQEKNKT
+679 DKNEKNKT
-687 FYVIFKEE
+687 FYIIFREE
-695 KNNILEKLSKKKK
+695 KKNILEKLIKKKK

-714 SSEQDS
+714 SNEQDS
-720 QLVCRRVKFCIKTI
+720 QLICRRIKFCIKTI
-734 LKGLNLLNSKDFA
+734 LKGLNILNSKDFA

-796 IEYQKEDFSKLYSE
+796 IEYQKEDFEKLYSE
-810 ISSEE
+810 ISTEE
-815 NNILNELKSLS
+815 TNILNDLKNLS

-841 KILAKAIYELKRIE
+841 KILAKAMYELKRIE

-869 RKIEVCVYQPDDSV
+869 KKIEVCIYQPDENA
-883 KSKNKDKDLLIN
+883 KSKIKDKDKDFLIN
-895 IFDLKS
+895 IFDIKS
-901 CPFGNS
+901 CPYGISN
-907 FNDNK
+907 NDK
-912 NHIHINSINDFI
+912 NHIHINSINEFI
-924 KIFSSNNKI
+924 KVFSNDNKI
-933 KLKSYIREA
+933 KLKSFIRDA
-942 IIKGENK
+942 IIKGESK
-949 YNISEIIG
+949 YSISEIIA
-957 KYMELVAKK
+957 KYMELVVKK
-966 IRENKTIFG
+966 IKENKNIFG
-975 ELNDEKLE
+975 ELSNEQLD

-998 KYVYPPNK
+998 KYVYPPNI
-1006 SEIDLKIQ
+1006 SDIDLQIQ
-1014 NDTRTLGWIQPENLD
+1014 NDTRTLGWIQPEHLE

-1042 KYISKMNESKS
+1042 KYISKMNEAKS

-1061 QNAFVIMNNTIKFI
+1061 QNAFVIMNNTVKFI
-1075 SGKNENAGQDELTPL
+1075 SGKNENAGQDEMTPL

-1097 SQPERLHTNINYIK
+1097 SQPERFYTNINYIK

-1126 VSQME
+1126 VTQME
-1131 SACTYILN
+1131 SACTYILH
-1139 IKGSDFKMDNEEFNK
+1139 IKASDFKMNEEEFNNK
-1154 LREQYAKNI
+1154 RNEYAKI
-1163 EDKDFKNKDINKI
+1163 YENKDII
-1176 NIIPN
+1176 NNDNNNIYKTKT

>member
-1 MSNNEAKVVT
+1 MLNNEEKVA
-11 TSNNKIINNEII
+11 SKNNKPINNDII
-23 SEEQK
+23 SEEQEH
-28 QKLVEKIITKWLN
+28 KLVEKIINKWLN

-74 YQAKLNTR
+74 YQTKLNTR

-91 KLYEKESN
+91 KLFEKESK
-99 ILSIIISE
+99 ILPLIINE
-107 ELGASFHDASE
+107 ELGANFHDASE

-138 SLIKPEDFMHN
+138 SLIKPEDFEQN
-149 INKIYSLVELLNN
+149 ISKVYSLIELLNN

-197 PENFLEENS
+197 SENFLDDN
-206 FTGIFLSSFAKK
+206 TLVGIFLSSFAKK
-218 QEIIGYFS
+218 QETIGYFS

-232 IVSIDDD
+232 ILSIDED
-239 DSKDFLD
+239 DSKTHID
-246 LNINNIM
+246 LNINNIIKYIDL
-253 SHMNNSLGKRK
+253 SQIEKRK
-264 SIIKMPS
+264 TISKKPNADT
-271 IEKKINLDINIKE
+271 KINIEINVQE

-291 KTKIKFKNSFK
+291 KTKIKFKNSFE

-309 EDEITFITNDDY
+309 EDEIASNSNENYI
-321 TTDSEKNTIYINKK
+321 TDSDKNTIYFYKK
-335 RKSILQKN
+335 RKSFLQKN
-343 ILTFGKENEYNR
+343 ILNFWEEDEYNNEYM
-355 DYKYDLNQSRL
+355 YDLNQSRL
-366 IDKIDKESN
+366 IEKINRESN
-375 PEMKNIY
+375 PNMKNVY
-382 MNILEELNFY
+382 VNLLEELNCY

-402 KILKTE
+402 KILKVE
-408 NEKKGT
+408 NGKRNT
-414 LLEVYKENFI
+414 LLQIYKDNFI
-424 YIREIIEELLQVII
+424 YIREIIEEVLQIII

-453 FISILI
+453 FIYILI

-492 KYYIDSRVYN
+492 KYFIAPRIYN
-502 KKTKTCLEIVISVL
+502 KKTRNCLEIVISIL
-516 SKANNS
+516 SKAINS

-547 NEFYEKIIDIQLPNG
+547 NEFYEKLIDIQLPNG
-562 VEQLIN
+562 VDELIN
-568 KATIHLKDLSSRN
+568 KAAVHLKDLSSKN

-589 RKSSS
+589 RKNITP
-594 KAQSEQNIEENLQS
+594 QSEQTSDDNPISQS
-608 QTPLFDYF
+608 PLYDYF
-616 KENPDEILHLQSVCF
+616 KENPDEILHLQSICF

-637 FLLDLIERNMG
+637 FLLELIERNMG
-648 LFKDLPRFNFFSK
+648 KFKDLPRFNFFSK
-661 TYTKIKN
+661 TYKKIKN
-668 EEKTLNLLLEK
+668 EEHILNLLLEK
-679 DLQEKNKT
+679 DRNDKKKT
-687 FYVIFKEE
+687 FYVIFREE
-695 KNNILEKLSKKKK
+695 KKNILERLITKKK

-714 SSEQDS
+714 SNEQDS
-720 QLVCRRVKFCIKTI
+720 QLICKRVKFCIKAI

-754 TDKFFSAIKYT
+754 SDKFFSAIKYT

-796 IEYQKEDFSKLYSE
+796 IEYQKEDFEKLYSE

-815 NNILNELKSLS
+815 TNILNELKNLS

-869 RKIEVCVYQPDDSV
+869 RRVEACIYQPDENA
-883 KSKNKDKDLLIN
+883 KSKNKDKEKDFLIN
-895 IFDLKS
+895 IFEIKS
-901 CPFGNS
+901 CPNGNS
-907 FNDNK
+907 INEK
-912 NHIHINSINDFI
+912 NHIHINSINEFI
-924 KIFSSNNKI
+924 KVFSSDHKI
-933 KLKSYIREA
+933 KLKSFIREA
-942 IIKGENK
+942 IIKGESK
-949 YNISEIIG
+949 YSISEIIG
-957 KYMELVAKK
+957 KYMELVKKK
-966 IRENKTIFG
+966 IKENKSIFG
-975 ELNDEKLE
+975 ELNNEKLE

-1006 SEIDLKIQ
+1006 SEIDVQIQ
-1014 NDTRTLGWIQPENLD
+1014 NDTKTLGWIQPENLE

-1034 VNQLKSAE
+1034 INQLKSAE
-1042 KYISKMNESKS
+1042 KYINKMNESKS

-1061 QNAFVIMNNTIKFI
+1061 QNAFVIMNNTVKFI
-1075 SGKNENAGQDELTPL
+1075 SGKNENAGQDEMTPL
-1090 FQYIIIK
+1090 FQYIVIK
-1097 SQPERLHTNINYIK
+1097 SQPERLYTNINYIK

-1126 VSQME
+1126 VTQME
-1131 SACTYILN
+1131 SACTYILH
-1139 IKGSDFKMDNEEFNK
+1139 IKASDLKMNEEEFNK
-1154 LREQYAKNI
+1154 KREEYAKMYN
-1163 EDKDFKNKDINKI
+1163 DRDLNNI
-1176 NIIPN
+1176 NIYNIKT

>member
-1 MSNNEAKVVT
+1 MSNIDEKVVCINNEA
-11 TSNNKIINNEII
+11 NNNDII

-28 QKLVEKIITKWLN
+28 QKLVEKIINKWLN

-52 EDVIIKQQQDDTDN
+52 EDVIIKQQEDDTDN

-99 ILSIIISE
+99 ILSIIINE
-107 ELGASFHDASE
+107 ELGSNFHEVSE

-138 SLIKPEDFMHN
+138 SLIKPEDFEKN
-149 INKIYSLVELLNN
+149 INKVYSLVELLNN

-167 ILIPNPEQLELLILI
+167 ILIPNPDQLELLILI

-197 PENFLEENS
+197 SENFLEDN
-206 FTGIFLSSFAKK
+206 TLIGIFLSSFAKK

-232 IVSIDDD
+232 ILSIDED
-239 DSKDFLD
+239 DSKEHID
-246 LNINNIM
+246 LNINNII
-253 SHMNNSLGKRK
+253 NNIDLKQIEKRK
-264 SIIKMPS
+264 IINNEPN
-271 IEKKINLDINIKE
+271 INTKINLDINIRE

-291 KTKIKFKNSFK
+291 KTKIKFKNSFE

-309 EDEITFITNDDY
+309 EDEINFDINGDY
-321 TTDSEKNTIYINKK
+321 ITDSDKNIIFINKK
-335 RKSILQKN
+335 RKNLLNKN
-343 ILTFGKENEYNR
+343 NEYNTE
-355 DYKYDLNQSRL
+355 YKYELNQSRL
-366 IDKIDKESN
+366 IEKINEEKN
-375 PEMKNIY
+375 PSMKNIY
-382 MNILEELNFY
+382 FNLLEELNYY

-402 KILKTE
+402 KILKKE
-408 NEKKGT
+408 NEKRNT
-414 LLEVYKENFI
+414 LLQIYKDNFI
-424 YIREIIEELLQVII
+424 YIREIIEELLQIII
-438 DKIITMPYPLRCISK
+438 DKIITMPYSLRCISK
-453 FISILI
+453 FINILI
-459 SKKFPDLTKYE
+459 SKKFPDLTRYE

-492 KYYIDSRVYN
+492 KYFIDSRVYN
-502 KKTKTCLEIVISVL
+502 KKTKTCLEIVISIL
-516 SKANNS
+516 SKAINS

-547 NEFYEKIIDIQLPNG
+547 NEFYKKLIDIQLPNG
-562 VEQLIN
+562 ADGLIN
-568 KATIHLKDLSSRN
+568 KASIHIKDLSSKN

-589 RKSSS
+589 RKIA
-594 KAQSEQNIEENLQS
+594 KPQSDQGSDDNLQTQS
-608 QTPLFDYF
+608 PLYDYF
-616 KENPDEILHLQSVCF
+616 KENPDEILHLQSICF
-631 SADDIK
+631 SGDDIK

-648 LFKDLPRFNFFSK
+648 IFKDLPRFSFFSK
-661 TYTKIKN
+661 TFKKIKN
-668 EEKTLNLLLEK
+668 EEKILNSLLEK
-679 DLQEKNKT
+679 DKNEKNKT
-687 FYVIFKEE
+687 FYIIFREE
-695 KNNILEKLSKKKK
+695 KKNILEKLIKKKK

-714 SSEQDS
+714 SNEQDS
-720 QLVCRRVKFCIKTI
+720 QLICRRIKFCIKTI

-796 IEYQKEDFSKLYSE
+796 IEYQKEDFEKLYSE
-810 ISSEE
+810 ISTEE
-815 NNILNELKSLS
+815 TNILNDLKNLS

-841 KILAKAIYELKRIE
+841 KILAKAMYELKRIE

-869 RKIEVCVYQPDDSV
+869 KKIEVCIYQPDENT
-883 KSKNKDKDLLIN
+883 KYKIKDKDKDFLIN
-895 IFDLKS
+895 IFDIKS
-901 CPFGNS
+901 CPYGISN
-907 FNDNK
+907 NDK
-912 NHIHINSINDFI
+912 NHIHINSINEFI
-924 KIFSSNNKI
+924 KVFSNDNKI
-933 KLKSYIREA
+933 KLKSFIRDA
-942 IIKGENK
+942 IIKGESK
-949 YNISEIIG
+949 YSISEIIA
-957 KYMELVAKK
+957 KYMELVVKK
-966 IRENKTIFG
+966 IKENKNIFG
-975 ELNDEKLE
+975 ELSNEQLD

-998 KYVYPPNK
+998 KYVYPPNI
-1006 SEIDLKIQ
+1006 SDIDLQIQ
-1014 NDTRTLGWIQPENLD
+1014 NDTRTLGWIQPEHLE

-1042 KYISKMNESKS
+1042 KYISKMNEAKS

-1061 QNAFVIMNNTIKFI
+1061 QNAFVIMNNTVKFI
-1075 SGKNENAGQDELTPL
+1075 SGKNENAGQDEMTPL

-1097 SQPERLHTNINYIK
+1097 SQPERFYTNINYIK

-1126 VSQME
+1126 VTQME
-1131 SACTYILN
+1131 SACTYILH
-1139 IKGSDFKMDNEEFNK
+1139 IKASDFKMNEEEFNNK
-1154 LREQYAKNI
+1154 RNEYAKI
-1163 EDKDFKNKDINKI
+1163 YENKDINNNGNN
-1176 NIIPN
+1176 NIYKTKT

>member
-1 MSNNEAKVVT
+1 MSNIDEKVVCINNEA
-11 TSNNKIINNEII
+11 NNNDII

-28 QKLVEKIITKWLN
+28 QKLVEKIINKWLN

-52 EDVIIKQQQDDTDN
+52 EDVIIKQQEDDTDN

-99 ILSIIISE
+99 ILSIIINE
-107 ELGASFHDASE
+107 ELGSSFHEVSE

-138 SLIKPEDFMHN
+138 SLIKPEDFEKN
-149 INKIYSLVELLNN
+149 INKVYSLVELLNN

-167 ILIPNPEQLELLILI
+167 ILIPNPDQLELLILI

-197 PENFLEENS
+197 SENFLEDN
-206 FTGIFLSSFAKK
+206 TLIGIFLSSFAKK

-232 IVSIDDD
+232 ILSIDED
-239 DSKDFLD
+239 DSKEHID
-246 LNINNIM
+246 LNINNII
-253 SHMNNSLGKRK
+253 HNIDLKQIEKRK
-264 SIIKMPS
+264 IINNEPN
-271 IEKKINLDINIKE
+271 INTKINLDINIKE

-291 KTKIKFKNSFK
+291 KTKIKFKNSFE

-309 EDEITFITNDDY
+309 EDEINFDINGDY
-321 TTDSEKNTIYINKK
+321 ITDSDKNIIFINKK
-335 RKSILQKN
+335 RKNLLNKN
-343 ILTFGKENEYNR
+343 NEYNTE
-355 DYKYDLNQSRL
+355 YKYELNQSRL
-366 IDKIDKESN
+366 IEKINEEKN
-375 PEMKNIY
+375 PSMKNIY
-382 MNILEELNFY
+382 FNLLEELNYY

-402 KILKTE
+402 KILKKE
-408 NEKKGT
+408 NEKRNT
-414 LLEVYKENFI
+414 LLQIYKDNFI
-424 YIREIIEELLQVII
+424 YIREIIEELLQIII
-438 DKIITMPYPLRCISK
+438 DKIITMPYSLRCISK
-453 FISILI
+453 FINILI
-459 SKKFPDLTKYE
+459 SKKFPDLTRYE

-492 KYYIDSRVYN
+492 KYFIDSRVYN
-502 KKTKTCLEIVISVL
+502 KKTKTCLEIVISIL
-516 SKANNS
+516 SKAINS

-547 NEFYEKIIDIQLPNG
+547 NEFYKKLIDIQLPNG
-562 VEQLIN
+562 ADGLIN
-568 KATIHLKDLSSRN
+568 KASIHIKDLSSKN

-589 RKSSS
+589 RKNA
-594 KAQSEQNIEENLQS
+594 KPQSDQGSDDNLQTQS
-608 QTPLFDYF
+608 PLYDYF
-616 KENPDEILHLQSVCF
+616 KENPDEILHLQSICF
-631 SADDIK
+631 SGDDIK

-648 LFKDLPRFNFFSK
+648 LFKDLPRFSFFSK
-661 TYTKIKN
+661 TFKKIKN
-668 EEKTLNLLLEK
+668 EEKILNSLLEK
-679 DLQEKNKT
+679 DKNEKNKT
-687 FYVIFKEE
+687 FYIIFREE
-695 KNNILEKLSKKKK
+695 KKNILEKLIKKKK

-714 SSEQDS
+714 SNEQDS
-720 QLVCRRVKFCIKTI
+720 QLICRRIKFCIKII

-796 IEYQKEDFSKLYSE
+796 IEYQKEDFEKLYSE
-810 ISSEE
+810 ISTEE
-815 NNILNELKSLS
+815 TNILNDLKNLS

-841 KILAKAIYELKRIE
+841 KILAKAMYELKRIE

-869 RKIEVCVYQPDDSV
+869 KKIEVCIYQPDENA
-883 KSKNKDKDLLIN
+883 KSKIKDKDKNFLIN
-895 IFDLKS
+895 IFDIKS
-901 CPFGNS
+901 CPYGISN
-907 FNDNK
+907 NDK
-912 NHIHINSINDFI
+912 NHIHINSINEFI
-924 KIFSSNNKI
+924 KVFSNDNKI
-933 KLKSYIREA
+933 KLKSFIRDA
-942 IIKGENK
+942 IIKGESK
-949 YNISEIIG
+949 YSISEIIA
-957 KYMELVAKK
+957 KYMELVVKK
-966 IRENKTIFG
+966 IKENKNIFG
-975 ELNDEKLE
+975 ELSNEQLD

-1006 SEIDLKIQ
+1006 SDIDLQIQ
-1014 NDTRTLGWIQPENLD
+1014 NDTRTLGWIQPEHLE

-1042 KYISKMNESKS
+1042 KYISKMNEAKS

-1061 QNAFVIMNNTIKFI
+1061 QNAFVIMNNTVKFI
-1075 SGKNENAGQDELTPL
+1075 SGKNENAGQDEMTPL

-1097 SQPERLHTNINYIK
+1097 SQPERFYTNINYIK

-1126 VSQME
+1126 VTQME
-1131 SACTYILN
+1131 SACTYILH
-1139 IKGSDFKMDNEEFNK
+1139 IKASDFKMNEEEFNNK
-1154 LREQYAKNI
+1154 RNEYAKI
-1163 EDKDFKNKDINKI
+1163 YENKDINNNGNN
-1176 NIIPN
+1176 NIYKTKT

>member
-1 MSNNEAKVVT
+1 MSNIDEKVVCP
-11 TSNNKIINNEII
+11 NNKTNNNDII

-28 QKLVEKIITKWLN
+28 QKLVEKIINKWLN

-52 EDVIIKQQQDDTDN
+52 EDVIIKQQEDDTDN

-99 ILSIIISE
+99 ILSIIINE
-107 ELGASFHDASE
+107 ELGSSFHEVSE

-138 SLIKPEDFMHN
+138 SLIKPEDFEKN
-149 INKIYSLVELLNN
+149 INKVYSLVELLNN

-167 ILIPNPEQLELLILI
+167 ILIPNPDQLELLILI

-197 PENFLEENS
+197 SENFLEDN
-206 FTGIFLSSFAKK
+206 TLIGIFLSSFAKK

-232 IVSIDDD
+232 ILSIDED
-239 DSKDFLD
+239 DSKEHID
-246 LNINNIM
+246 LNINNII
-253 SHMNNSLGKRK
+253 NNIDLKQIEKRK
-264 SIIKMPS
+264 IINNEPN
-271 IEKKINLDINIKE
+271 INTKINLDINIKE

-291 KTKIKFKNSFK
+291 KTKIKFKNSFE

-309 EDEITFITNDDY
+309 EDEISFDINGDY
-321 TTDSEKNTIYINKK
+321 ITDSDKNIIFINKK
-335 RKSILQKN
+335 RKNLLNKN
-343 ILTFGKENEYNR
+343 NEYNTE
-355 DYKYDLNQSRL
+355 YKYELNQSRL
-366 IDKIDKESN
+366 IEKINEENN
-375 PEMKNIY
+375 PSMKNIY
-382 MNILEELNFY
+382 FNLLEELNYY

-402 KILKTE
+402 KILKKE
-408 NEKKGT
+408 NEKRNT
-414 LLEVYKENFI
+414 LLQIYKDNFI
-424 YIREIIEELLQVII
+424 YIREIIEELLQIII
-438 DKIITMPYPLRCISK
+438 DKIITMPYSLRCISK
-453 FISILI
+453 FINILI
-459 SKKFPDLTKYE
+459 SKKFPDLTRYE

-492 KYYIDSRVYN
+492 KYFIDSRVYN
-502 KKTKTCLEIVISVL
+502 KKTKTCLEIVISIL
-516 SKANNS
+516 SKAINS

-547 NEFYEKIIDIQLPNG
+547 NEFYKKLIDIQLPNG
-562 VEQLIN
+562 ADGLIN
-568 KATIHLKDLSSRN
+568 KASIHIKDLSSKN

-589 RKSSS
+589 RKSA
-594 KAQSEQNIEENLQS
+594 KPQSDQGSDDNLQTQS
-608 QTPLFDYF
+608 PLYDYF
-616 KENPDEILHLQSVCF
+616 KENPDEILHLQSICF
-631 SADDIK
+631 SGDDIK

-648 LFKDLPRFNFFSK
+648 IFKDLPRFTFFSK
-661 TYTKIKN
+661 TFKKIKN
-668 EEKTLNLLLEK
+668 EEKILNSLLEK
-679 DLQEKNKT
+679 DKNEKNKT
-687 FYVIFKEE
+687 FYIIFREE
-695 KNNILEKLSKKKK
+695 KKNILEKLIKKKK

-714 SSEQDS
+714 SNEQDS
-720 QLVCRRVKFCIKTI
+720 QLICRRIKFCIKTI

-796 IEYQKEDFSKLYSE
+796 IEYQKEDFEKLYSE
-810 ISSEE
+810 ISTEE
-815 NNILNELKSLS
+815 TNILNDLKNLS

-841 KILAKAIYELKRIE
+841 KILAKAMYELKRIE

-869 RKIEVCVYQPDDSV
+869 KKIEVCIYQQDENA
-883 KSKNKDKDLLIN
+883 KSKIKDKDKDFLIN
-895 IFDLKS
+895 IFDIKS
-901 CPFGNS
+901 CPYGISN
-907 FNDNK
+907 NDK
-912 NHIHINSINDFI
+912 NHIHINSINEFI
-924 KIFSSNNKI
+924 KVFSNDNKI
-933 KLKSYIREA
+933 KLKSFIRDA
-942 IIKGENK
+942 IIKGESK
-949 YNISEIIG
+949 YSISEIIA
-957 KYMELVAKK
+957 KYMELVVKK
-966 IRENKTIFG
+966 IKENKNIFG
-975 ELNDEKLE
+975 ELSNEQLD

-998 KYVYPPNK
+998 KYVYPPNI
-1006 SEIDLKIQ
+1006 SDIDLQIQ
-1014 NDTRTLGWIQPENLD
+1014 NDTRTLGWIQPEHLE

-1042 KYISKMNESKS
+1042 KYISKMNEAKS

-1061 QNAFVIMNNTIKFI
+1061 QNAFVIMNNTVKFI
-1075 SGKNENAGQDELTPL
+1075 SGKNENAGQDEMTPL

-1097 SQPERLHTNINYIK
+1097 SQPERFYTNINYIK

-1126 VSQME
+1126 VTQME
-1131 SACTYILN
+1131 SACTYILH
-1139 IKGSDFKMDNEEFNK
+1139 IKASDFKMNEEEFNNK
-1154 LREQYAKNI
+1154 RNEYAKI
-1163 EDKDFKNKDINKI
+1163 YENKDINNNGNN
-1176 NIIPN
+1176 NIYKTKT

>member
-1 MSNNEAKVVT
+1 MSNIDEKVVCINNEA
-11 TSNNKIINNEII
+11 NNNDII

-28 QKLVEKIITKWLN
+28 QKLVEKIINKWLN

-52 EDVIIKQQQDDTDN
+52 EDVIIKQQEDDTDN

-99 ILSIIISE
+99 ILSIIINE
-107 ELGASFHDASE
+107 ELGSSFHEVSE

-138 SLIKPEDFMHN
+138 SLIKPEDFEKN
-149 INKIYSLVELLNN
+149 INKVYSLVELLNN

-167 ILIPNPEQLELLILI
+167 ILIPNPDQLELLILI

-197 PENFLEENS
+197 SENFLEDNNLI
-206 FTGIFLSSFAKK
+206 GIFLSSFAKK

-232 IVSIDDD
+232 ILSIDED
-239 DSKDFLD
+239 DSKEHID
-246 LNINNIM
+246 LNINNII
-253 SHMNNSLGKRK
+253 NNIDLKQIEKRK
-264 SIIKMPS
+264 IINNEPN
-271 IEKKINLDINIKE
+271 INTKINLDINIKE

-291 KTKIKFKNSFK
+291 KTKIKFKNSFE

-309 EDEITFITNDDY
+309 EDEINFDINGDY
-321 TTDSEKNTIYINKK
+321 ITDSDKNIIFINKK
-335 RKSILQKN
+335 RKNLLNKN
-343 ILTFGKENEYNR
+343 NEYNTE
-355 DYKYDLNQSRL
+355 YKYELNQSRL
-366 IDKIDKESN
+366 IEKINEEKN
-375 PEMKNIY
+375 PSMKNIY
-382 MNILEELNFY
+382 FNLLEELNYY

-402 KILKTE
+402 KILKKE
-408 NEKKGT
+408 NEKRNT
-414 LLEVYKENFI
+414 LLQIYKDNFI
-424 YIREIIEELLQVII
+424 YIREIIEELLQIII
-438 DKIITMPYPLRCISK
+438 DKIITMPYSLRCISK
-453 FISILI
+453 FINILI
-459 SKKFPDLTKYE
+459 SKKFPDLTRYE

-492 KYYIDSRVYN
+492 KYFIDSRVYN
-502 KKTKTCLEIVISVL
+502 KKTKTCLEIVISIL
-516 SKANNS
+516 SKAINS

-547 NEFYEKIIDIQLPNG
+547 NEFYKKLIDIQLPNG
-562 VEQLIN
+562 ADGLIN
-568 KATIHLKDLSSRN
+568 KASIHIKDLSSKN

-589 RKSSS
+589 RKNA
-594 KAQSEQNIEENLQS
+594 KPQSDQGSDDNLQTQS
-608 QTPLFDYF
+608 PLYDYF
-616 KENPDEILHLQSVCF
+616 KENPDEILHLQSICF
-631 SADDIK
+631 SGDDIK

-648 LFKDLPRFNFFSK
+648 IFKDLPRFSFFSK
-661 TYTKIKN
+661 TFKKIKN
-668 EEKTLNLLLEK
+668 EEKILNSLLEK
-679 DLQEKNKT
+679 DKNEKNKT
-687 FYVIFKEE
+687 FYIIFREE
-695 KNNILEKLSKKKK
+695 KKNILEKLIKKKK

-714 SSEQDS
+714 SNEQDS
-720 QLVCRRVKFCIKTI
+720 QLICRRIKFCIKTI

-933 KLKSYIREA
+933 KLKSCIREA

-1061 QNAFVIMNNTIKFI
+1061 QNAFVIMNNTVKFI
-1075 SGKNENAGQDELTPL
+1075 SGKNENAGQDEMTPL

-1097 SQPERLHTNINYIK
+1097 SQPERFYTNINYIK

-1126 VSQME
+1126 VTQME
-1131 SACTYILN
+1131 SACTYILH
-1139 IKGSDFKMDNEEFNK
+1139 IKASDFKMNEEEFNNK
-1154 LREQYAKNI
+1154 RNEYAKI
-1163 EDKDFKNKDINKI
+1163 YENKDINNNGNN
-1176 NIIPN
+1176 NIYKTKT

>member
-1 MSNNEAKVVT
+1 MSNIDEKVVCINNEA
-11 TSNNKIINNEII
+11 NNNDII

-28 QKLVEKIITKWLN
+28 QKLVEKIINKWLN

-52 EDVIIKQQQDDTDN
+52 EDVIIKQQEDDTDN

-99 ILSIIISE
+99 ILSIIINE
-107 ELGASFHDASE
+107 ELGSNFHEVSE

-138 SLIKPEDFMHN
+138 SLIKPEDFEKN
-149 INKIYSLVELLNN
+149 INKVYSLVELLNN

-167 ILIPNPEQLELLILI
+167 ILIPNPDQLELLILI

-197 PENFLEENS
+197 SENFLEDN
-206 FTGIFLSSFAKK
+206 TLIGIFLSSFAKK

-232 IVSIDDD
+232 ILSIDED
-239 DSKDFLD
+239 DSKEQID
-246 LNINNIM
+246 LNINNII
-253 SHMNNSLGKRK
+253 NNIDLKQIEKRK
-264 SIIKMPS
+264 IINNEPN
-271 IEKKINLDINIKE
+271 INTKINLDINIRE

-291 KTKIKFKNSFK
+291 KTKIKFKNSFE

-309 EDEITFITNDDY
+309 EDEINFDINGDY
-321 TTDSEKNTIYINKK
+321 ITDSDKNIIFINKK
-335 RKSILQKN
+335 RKNLLNKN
-343 ILTFGKENEYNR
+343 NEYNTE
-355 DYKYDLNQSRL
+355 YKYELNQSRL
-366 IDKIDKESN
+366 IEKINEEKN
-375 PEMKNIY
+375 PSMKNIY
-382 MNILEELNFY
+382 FNLLEELNYY

-402 KILKTE
+402 KILKKE
-408 NEKKGT
+408 NEKRNT
-414 LLEVYKENFI
+414 LLQIYKDNFI
-424 YIREIIEELLQVII
+424 YIREIIEEFLQIII
-438 DKIITMPYPLRCISK
+438 DKIITMPYSLRCISK
-453 FISILI
+453 FINILI
-459 SKKFPDLTKYE
+459 SKKFPDLTRYE

-492 KYYIDSRVYN
+492 KYFIDSRVYN
-502 KKTKTCLEIVISVL
+502 KKTKTCLEIVISIL
-516 SKANNS
+516 SKAINS

-547 NEFYEKIIDIQLPNG
+547 NEFYKKLIDIQLPNG
-562 VEQLIN
+562 ADGLIN
-568 KATIHLKDLSSRN
+568 KASIHIKDLSSKN

-589 RKSSS
+589 RKNA
-594 KAQSEQNIEENLQS
+594 KPQSDQGSDDNLQTQS
-608 QTPLFDYF
+608 PLYDYF
-616 KENPDEILHLQSVCF
+616 KENPDEILHLQSICF
-631 SADDIK
+631 SGDDIK
-637 FLLDLIERNMG
+637 FLLDLIERNMEI
-648 LFKDLPRFNFFSK
+648 FKDLPRFTFFSK
-661 TYTKIKN
+661 TFKKIKN
-668 EEKTLNLLLEK
+668 EEKILNSLLEK
-679 DLQEKNKT
+679 DKNEKNKT
-687 FYVIFKEE
+687 FYIIFREE
-695 KNNILEKLSKKKK
+695 KKNILEKLIKKKK

-714 SSEQDS
+714 SNEQDS
-720 QLVCRRVKFCIKTI
+720 QLICRRIKFCIKTI

-796 IEYQKEDFSKLYSE
+796 IEYQKEDFEKLYSE
-810 ISSEE
+810 ISTEE
-815 NNILNELKSLS
+815 TNILNDLKNLS

-841 KILAKAIYELKRIE
+841 KILAKAMYELKRIE

-869 RKIEVCVYQPDDSV
+869 KKIEVCIYQPDENT
-883 KSKNKDKDLLIN
+883 KSKIKDKDKDFLIN
-895 IFDLKS
+895 IFDIKS
-901 CPFGNS
+901 CPYGISN
-907 FNDNK
+907 NDK
-912 NHIHINSINDFI
+912 NHIHINSINEFI
-924 KIFSSNNKI
+924 KVFSNDNKI
-933 KLKSYIREA
+933 KLKSFIRDA
-942 IIKGENK
+942 IIKGESK
-949 YNISEIIG
+949 YSISEIIA
-957 KYMELVAKK
+957 KYMELVVKK
-966 IRENKTIFG
+966 IKENKNIFG
-975 ELNDEKLE
+975 ELSNEQLD

-1006 SEIDLKIQ
+1006 SDIDLKIQ
-1014 NDTRTLGWIQPENLD
+1014 NDTRTLGWIQPEHLE

-1042 KYISKMNESKS
+1042 KYISKMNEAKS

-1061 QNAFVIMNNTIKFI
+1061 QNAFVIMNNTVKFI
-1075 SGKNENAGQDELTPL
+1075 SGKNENASQDEMTPL
-1090 FQYIIIK
+1090 FHYIIIK
-1097 SQPERLHTNINYIK
+1097 SQPERFYTNINYIK

-1126 VSQME
+1126 VTQME
-1131 SACTYILN
+1131 SACTYILH
-1139 IKGSDFKMDNEEFNK
+1139 IKASDFKMNEEEFNNK
-1154 LREQYAKNI
+1154 RNEYAKI
-1163 EDKDFKNKDINKI
+1163 YENKDINNNGNN
-1176 NIIPN
+1176 NIYKTKT

>member
-1 MSNNEAKVVT
+1 
-11 TSNNKIINNEII
+11 
-23 SEEQK
+23 
-28 QKLVEKIITKWLN
+28 
-41 LQKIIKEEITL
+41 
-52 EDVIIKQQQDDTDN
+52 
-66 LKSFFVKY
+66 
-74 YQAKLNTR
+74 
-82 KIWNDINKL
+82 
-91 KLYEKESN
+91 
-99 ILSIIISE
+99 
-107 ELGASFHDASE
+107 
-118 PIKNLFFIIR
+118 
-128 NNYDYLTRIL
+128 
-138 SLIKPEDFMHN
+138 
-149 INKIYSLVELLNN
+149 
-162 NFYEN
+162 
-167 ILIPNPEQLELLILI
+167 
-182 YKLLEEEITSMNSVC
+182 
-197 PENFLEENS
+197 
-206 FTGIFLSSFAKK
+206 
-218 QEIIGYFS
+218 
-226 MILNPL
+226 
-232 IVSIDDD
+232 
-239 DSKDFLD
+239 
-246 LNINNIM
+246 
-253 SHMNNSLGKRK
+253 
-264 SIIKMPS
+264 
-271 IEKKINLDINIKE
+271 
-284 YLFDKIP
+284 
-291 KTKIKFKNSFK
+291 
-302 LEAEKEK
+302 
-309 EDEITFITNDDY
+309 
-321 TTDSEKNTIYINKK
+321 
-335 RKSILQKN
+335 
-343 ILTFGKENEYNR
+343 
-355 DYKYDLNQSRL
+355 
-366 IDKIDKESN
+366 
-375 PEMKNIY
+375 
-382 MNILEELNFY
+382 
-392 PNKFSNEGIL
+392 
-402 KILKTE
+402 
-408 NEKKGT
+408 
-414 LLEVYKENFI
+414 
-424 YIREIIEELLQVII
+424 
-438 DKIITMPYPLRCISK
+438 MPYPLRCISK

-589 RKSSS
+589 RKSSA
-594 KAQSEQNIEENLQS
+594 KAQNEQNIEENLQS

-679 DLQEKNKT
+679 DLQQKNKT

-869 RKIEVCVYQPDDSV
+869 RKIEVCVYQPDDSA

-933 KLKSYIREA
+933 KLKSCIREA